1 MEQWDDFPELEEIRR
16 LAGMGE
22 LPAEE
27 DEPLQGLSDMME
39 LEPDG
44 QSQEEFT
51 QEAPVGTLPDPENS
65 GRKSLPELK
74 SAKPRRQQ
82 KKPMGKGK
90 KEIALLSVIL
100 CLLVGMICLVLCLK
114 FYVIAGGRL
123 YPRGK
128 AELDLRD
135 RSISGEVCDKLTEAL
150 PDTKLLWNV
159 PFQGKLL
166 SSNLTE
172 LTVTELSAEDAQTLL
187 YFRELKV
194 LNAENCTDYDNLL
207 SFRLRNPDCRVRY
220 RVTVGGSTY
229 DSDAKMLV
237 VSEFTEADVE
247 KIAYLP
253 DLEIV
258 DGTNC
263 PDAGNLAA
271 LQAAYPGLSVRYT
284 VTLGDSELRAD
295 TVEATVSGAESVQL
309 IQGLAGLPNLKTL
322 TLVDPAADGS
332 TLEALRVQYPQ
343 LTLSWYFRVNGKEV
357 GEDAREVDVSGMDFP
372 SLTAAEN
379 MASCFPKL
387 EKFIMS
393 NCTVGGKT
401 IDNDDMADFRERM
414 RSSYKVVWTVQCG
427 RLSVRT
433 DDTTFMPTREHEY
446 YFLDSMAGNLKYCED
461 MICIDIG
468 HHKVKD
474 ISFVRYMP
482 HLKYLILTDTAVQ
495 DISPVAELKEL
506 IFLEL
511 TFGIVRDYTP
521 LLQCTALEDL
531 NMDKLD
537 YYADPTPIYQ
547 MTWLKTLF
555 WHRCNTQVQQ
565 KLAEAL
571 PNTHLDFTGTTTNSV
586 HTGWRNLQNYYDMR
600 DLLGMPYMN

>member
-1 MEQWDDFPELEEIRR
+1 MNEIKDFPELEELRQ
-16 LAGMGE
+16 LSG
-22 LPAEE
+22 LEE
-27 DEPLQGLSDMME
+27 DIPFDDEFSLDGLSLDDYE
-39 LEPDG
+39 ETRLEDLPRKR
-44 QSQEEFT
+44 ER
-51 QEAPVGTLPDPENS
+51 TLPRS
-65 GRKSLPELK
+65 GTGRK
-74 SAKPRRQQ
+74 
-82 KKPMGKGK
+82 K
-90 KEIALLSVIL
+90 KERTAKKTGGNGKIVALLGGIL
-100 CLLVGMICLVLCLK
+100 GLLLALIFLVVCLK
-114 FYVIAGGRL
+114 FCVLAGGRL
-123 YPRGK
+123 YPRGR
-128 AELDLRD
+128 AELDLRE
-135 RSISGEVCDKLTEAL
+135 RRISAGTYDKLQKAL
-150 PDTKLLWNV
+150 PDTDILWNV

-166 SSNLTE
+166 PSNITE
-172 LTVTELSAEDAQTLL
+172 LTVTALTAEDARTLL
-187 YFRELKV
+187 YFKSLQV
-194 LNAENCTDYDNLL
+194 LNAEGCTDYGNLL
-207 SFRLRNPDCRVRY
+207 TYRLQSPGCRVRY

-229 DSDAKMLV
+229 DSDAKMLMV
-237 VSEFTEADVE
+237 TEFTEDDAA

-258 DGTNC
+258 DGSGCT
-263 PDAGNLAA
+263 DYGNLAA
-271 LQAAYPGLSVRYT
+271 LQAAYPGLSVRYA
-284 VTLGDSELRAD
+284 VTLGDSELEAD
-295 TVEATVSGAESVQL
+295 TVEATVTGAESGQL
-309 IQGLAGLPNLKTL
+309 IQALAGLPNLKDL
-322 TLVDPAADGS
+322 TLIDPAADGS
-332 TLEALRVQYPQ
+332 TLQALRLQYPD
-343 LTLSWYFRVNGKEV
+343 LTLSWYFRVNGREI
-357 GEDAREVDVSGMDFP
+357 GEDAVEVDVSGMDFS
-372 SLTAAEN
+372 SLAAAEN

-393 NCTVGGKT
+393 SCTVGGKAIGNET
-401 IDNDDMADFRERM
+401 MADFRERM

-433 DDTTFMPTREHEY
+433 DATTFMPTREHEY
-446 YFLDSMAGNLKYCED
+446 YFLDSMAPNLKYCED

-571 PNTHLDFTGTTTNSV
+571 PNTHLDFTGTTTNPI

>member
-1 MEQWDDFPELEEIRR
+1 MNEIKDFPELEELRQ
-16 LAGMGE
+16 LSG
-22 LPAEE
+22 LEE
-27 DEPLQGLSDMME
+27 DIPFDDDFSLDGLSLDDYE
-39 LEPDG
+39 ETRLEDLPRKRER
-44 QSQEEFT
+44 SL
-51 QEAPVGTLPDPENS
+51 PRSGT
-65 GRKSLPELK
+65 GRK
-74 SAKPRRQQ
+74 
-82 KKPMGKGK
+82 K
-90 KEIALLSVIL
+90 KERTAKKTGGNGKIVALLGGIL
-100 CLLVGMICLVLCLK
+100 GLLLALIFLVVCLK
-114 FYVIAGGRL
+114 FCVLAGGRL
-123 YPRGK
+123 YPRGR
-128 AELDLRD
+128 AELDLRE
-135 RSISGEVCDKLTEAL
+135 RRISAGTYDKLQNAL
-150 PDTKLLWNV
+150 PDTDILWNV

-166 SSNLTE
+166 PSNITE
-172 LTVTELSAEDAQTLL
+172 LTVTALTAEDARTLL
-187 YFRELKV
+187 YFKSLQV
-194 LNAENCTDYDNLL
+194 LNAEGCTDYENLL
-207 SFRLRNPDCRVRY
+207 TYRLQSPGCRVRY

-229 DSDAKMLV
+229 DSDAKMLMV
-237 VSEFTEADVE
+237 TEFTEDDAA

-258 DGTNC
+258 DGSGCT
-263 PDAGNLAA
+263 DYGNLAA
-271 LQAAYPGLSVRYT
+271 LQAAYPGLSVRYA
-284 VTLGDSELRAD
+284 VTLGDSELEAD
-295 TVEATVSGAESVQL
+295 TVEATVTGAESGQL
-309 IQGLAGLPNLKTL
+309 IQALAGLPNLKNL
-322 TLVDPAADGS
+322 TLIDPAADGS
-332 TLEALRVQYPQ
+332 TLQALRLQYPD
-343 LTLSWYFRVNGKEV
+343 LTLSWYFRVNGREI
-357 GEDAREVDVSGMDFP
+357 GEDAVEVDVSGMDFS
-372 SLTAAEN
+372 SLAAAEN

-393 NCTVGGKT
+393 SCTVGGKAIGNET
-401 IDNDDMADFRERM
+401 MADFRERM
-414 RSSYKVVWTVQCG
+414 RDSYKVVWTVRCG
-427 RLSVRT
+427 KLSVRT
-433 DDTTFMPTREHEY
+433 DATTFMPTREHEY
-446 YFLDSMAGNLKYCED
+446 YFLDSMAPNLKYCED

-571 PNTHLDFTGTTTNSV
+571 PNTHLDFTGTTTNPI

>member
-1 MEQWDDFPELEEIRR
+1 MNEIKDFPELEELRQ
-16 LAGMGE
+16 LSG
-22 LPAEE
+22 LEE
-27 DEPLQGLSDMME
+27 DIPFDDEFSLDGLSLDDYE
-39 LEPDG
+39 ETRLEDLPRKR
-44 QSQEEFT
+44 ER
-51 QEAPVGTLPDPENS
+51 TLPRS
-65 GRKSLPELK
+65 GTGRK
-74 SAKPRRQQ
+74 
-82 KKPMGKGK
+82 K
-90 KEIALLSVIL
+90 KERTAKKTGGNGKIVALLGGIL
-100 CLLVGMICLVLCLK
+100 GLLLALIFLVVCLK
-114 FYVIAGGRL
+114 FCVLAGGCL
-123 YPRGK
+123 YPRGR
-128 AELDLRD
+128 AELDLRE
-135 RSISGEVCDKLTEAL
+135 RRISAGTYDKLQKAL
-150 PDTKLLWNV
+150 PDTDILWNV

-166 SSNLTE
+166 PSNITE
-172 LTVTELSAEDAQTLL
+172 LTVTALTAEDARTLL
-187 YFRELKV
+187 YFKSLQV
-194 LNAENCTDYDNLL
+194 LNAEGCTDYENLL
-207 SFRLRNPDCRVRY
+207 TYRLQSPGCRVRY

-229 DSDAKMLV
+229 DSDAKMLMV
-237 VSEFTEADVE
+237 TEFTEDDAA

-258 DGTNC
+258 DGSGCT
-263 PDAGNLAA
+263 DYGNLAA
-271 LQAAYPGLSVRYT
+271 LQAAYPGLSVRYA
-284 VTLGDSELRAD
+284 VTLGDSKLEAD
-295 TVEATVSGAESVQL
+295 TVEATVTGAESGQL
-309 IQGLAGLPNLKTL
+309 IQALAGLPNLKNL
-322 TLVDPAADGS
+322 TLIDPAADGS
-332 TLEALRVQYPQ
+332 TLQALRLQYPD
-343 LTLSWYFRVNGKEV
+343 LTLSWYFRVNGREI
-357 GEDAREVDVSGMDFP
+357 GEDAVEVDVSGMDFS
-372 SLTAAEN
+372 SLAAAEN

-393 NCTVGGKT
+393 GCTVGGKAIGNET
-401 IDNDDMADFRERM
+401 MADFRERM
-414 RSSYKVVWTVQCG
+414 RDSYKVVWTVQCG
-427 RLSVRT
+427 KLSVRT
-433 DDTTFMPTREHEY
+433 DATTFMPTREHEY
-446 YFLDSMAGNLKYCED
+446 YFLDSMALNLKYCED

-571 PNTHLDFTGTTTNSV
+571 PNTHLDFTGTTTNPI

>member
-1 MEQWDDFPELEEIRR
+1 MNEIKDFPELEELRQ
-16 LAGMGE
+16 LSG
-22 LPAEE
+22 LEE
-27 DEPLQGLSDMME
+27 DIPFDDEFSLDGLSLDDYE
-39 LEPDG
+39 ETRLEDLPRKR
-44 QSQEEFT
+44 ER
-51 QEAPVGTLPDPENS
+51 TLPRS
-65 GRKSLPELK
+65 GTGRK
-74 SAKPRRQQ
+74 
-82 KKPMGKGK
+82 K
-90 KEIALLSVIL
+90 KERTAKKTGGNGKIVALLGGIL
-100 CLLVGMICLVLCLK
+100 GLLLALIFLVVCLK
-114 FYVIAGGRL
+114 FCVLAGGRL
-123 YPRGK
+123 YPRGR
-128 AELDLRD
+128 AELDLRE
-135 RSISGEVCDKLTEAL
+135 RRISAGTYDKLQKAL
-150 PDTKLLWNV
+150 PNTDILWNV

-166 SSNLTE
+166 PSNITE
-172 LTVTELSAEDAQTLL
+172 LTVTALTAEDARTLL
-187 YFRELKV
+187 YFKSLQV
-194 LNAENCTDYDNLL
+194 LNAEGCTDYENLL
-207 SFRLRNPDCRVRY
+207 TYRLQSPGCRVRY

-229 DSDAKMLV
+229 DSDAKMLMV
-237 VSEFTEADVE
+237 TEFTEDDAA

-258 DGTNC
+258 DGSGCT
-263 PDAGNLAA
+263 DYGNLAA
-271 LQAAYPGLSVRYT
+271 LQAAYPGLSVRYA
-284 VTLGDSELRAD
+284 VTLGDSELEAD
-295 TVEATVSGAESVQL
+295 TVEATVTGAESGQL
-309 IQGLAGLPNLKTL
+309 IQALAGLPNLKNL
-322 TLVDPAADGS
+322 TLIDPAADGS
-332 TLEALRVQYPQ
+332 TLQALRLQYPD
-343 LTLSWYFRVNGKEV
+343 LTLSWYFRVNGREI
-357 GEDAREVDVSGMDFP
+357 GEDAVEVDVSGMDFS
-372 SLTAAEN
+372 SLAAAEN

-393 NCTVGGKT
+393 SCTVGGKAIGNET
-401 IDNDDMADFRERM
+401 MADFRERM
-414 RSSYKVVWTVQCG
+414 RSSYKVVWTVRCG

-433 DDTTFMPTREHEY
+433 DATTFMPTREHEY
-446 YFLDSMAGNLKYCED
+446 YFLDSMAPNLKYCED

-571 PNTHLDFTGTTTNSV
+571 PNTHLDFTGTTTNPI

>member
-1 MEQWDDFPELEEIRR
+1 MNEIKDFPELEELRQ
-16 LAGMGE
+16 LSG
-22 LPAEE
+22 LEE
-27 DEPLQGLSDMME
+27 DIPFDDEFSLDGLSLDDYE
-39 LEPDG
+39 ETRLEDLPR
-44 QSQEEFT
+44 S
-51 QEAPVGTLPDPENS
+51 GT
-65 GRKSLPELK
+65 GRKKKERTP
-74 SAKPRRQQ
+74 
-82 KKPMGKGK
+82 KKPGGNGK
-90 KEIALLSVIL
+90 IVALLGGIL
-100 CLLVGMICLVLCLK
+100 GLLLALIFLVVCLK
-114 FYVIAGGRL
+114 FCVLVGGRL
-123 YPRGK
+123 YPRGR
-128 AELDLRD
+128 AELDLRE
-135 RSISGEVCDKLTEAL
+135 RGISAGTYDKLQKAL
-150 PDTKLLWNV
+150 PDTDILWNV

-166 SSNLTE
+166 PSNITE
-172 LTVTELSAEDAQTLL
+172 LTVTALTAEDARTLL
-187 YFRELKV
+187 YFKSLQV
-194 LNAENCTDYDNLL
+194 LNAEGCTDYGNLL
-207 SFRLRNPDCRVRY
+207 TYRLQSPGCRVRY

-229 DSDAKMLV
+229 DSDAKMLMV
-237 VSEFTEADVE
+237 TEFTEDDAA

-258 DGTNC
+258 DGSGCT
-263 PDAGNLAA
+263 DYGNLAA
-271 LQAAYPGLSVRYT
+271 LQAAYPGLSVRYA
-284 VTLGDSELRAD
+284 VTLGDSELEAD
-295 TVEATVSGAESVQL
+295 TVEAAVTGAESGQL
-309 IQGLAGLPNLKTL
+309 IQALAGLPNLKNL
-322 TLVDPAADGS
+322 TLIDPAADGS
-332 TLEALRVQYPQ
+332 TLQALRLQYPD
-343 LTLSWYFRVNGKEV
+343 LTLSWYFRVNGREI
-357 GEDAREVDVSGMDFP
+357 GEDAVEVDVSGMDFS
-372 SLTAAEN
+372 SLAAAEN

-393 NCTVGGKT
+393 SCTVGGKAIGNET
-401 IDNDDMADFRERM
+401 MADFRERM

-433 DDTTFMPTREHEY
+433 DATTFMPTREHEY
-446 YFLDSMAGNLKYCED
+446 YFLDSMAPNLKYCED

-571 PNTHLDFTGTTTNSV
+571 PNTHLDFTGTTTNPI

>member
-1 MEQWDDFPELEEIRR
+1 MNEIKDFPELEELRQ
-16 LAGMGE
+16 LSG
-22 LPAEE
+22 LEE
-27 DEPLQGLSDMME
+27 DIPFDDEFSLDGLSLDDYE
-39 LEPDG
+39 ETRLEDLPRKR
-44 QSQEEFT
+44 ER
-51 QEAPVGTLPDPENS
+51 TLPRS
-65 GRKSLPELK
+65 GTGRK
-74 SAKPRRQQ
+74 
-82 KKPMGKGK
+82 K
-90 KEIALLSVIL
+90 KERTAKKTGGNGKIVALLGGIL
-100 CLLVGMICLVLCLK
+100 GLLLALIFLVVCLK
-114 FYVIAGGRL
+114 FCVLAGGRL
-123 YPRGK
+123 YPRGR
-128 AELDLRD
+128 AELDLRE
-135 RSISGEVCDKLTEAL
+135 RRISAGTYDKLQKAL
-150 PDTKLLWNV
+150 PDTDILWNV

-166 SSNLTE
+166 PSNITE
-172 LTVTELSAEDAQTLL
+172 LTVTALTAEDARTLL
-187 YFRELKV
+187 YFKSLQV
-194 LNAENCTDYDNLL
+194 LNAEGCTDYENLL
-207 SFRLRNPDCRVRY
+207 TYRLQSPGCRVRY

-229 DSDAKMLV
+229 DSDAKMLMV
-237 VSEFTEADVE
+237 TEFTEDDAA

-258 DGTNC
+258 DGSGCT
-263 PDAGNLAA
+263 DYGNLAA
-271 LQAAYPGLSVRYT
+271 LQAAYPGLSVRYA
-284 VTLGDSELRAD
+284 VTLGDSELEAD
-295 TVEATVSGAESVQL
+295 TVEATVTGAESGQL
-309 IQGLAGLPNLKTL
+309 IQALAGLPNLKNL
-322 TLVDPAADGS
+322 TLIDPAADGS
-332 TLEALRVQYPQ
+332 TLQALRLQYPD
-343 LTLSWYFRVNGKEV
+343 LTLSWYFRVNGREI
-357 GEDAREVDVSGMDFP
+357 GEDAVEVDVSGMDFS
-372 SLTAAEN
+372 SLDAAEN

-393 NCTVGGKT
+393 SCTVGGKAIGNET
-401 IDNDDMADFRERM
+401 MADFRERM
-414 RSSYKVVWTVQCG
+414 RDSYKVVWTVRCG
-427 RLSVRT
+427 KLSVRT
-433 DDTTFMPTREHEY
+433 DATTFMPTREHEY
-446 YFLDSMAGNLKYCED
+446 YFLDSMAPNLKYCED

-547 MTWLKTLF
+547 MTWIKTLF

-571 PNTHLDFTGTTTNSV
+571 PNTHLDFTGTTTNPI

>member
-1 MEQWDDFPELEEIRR
+1 MNEIKDFPELEELRQ
-16 LAGMGE
+16 LSG
-22 LPAEE
+22 LEE
-27 DEPLQGLSDMME
+27 DIPFDDEFSLDGLSLDDYE
-39 LEPDG
+39 ETRLEDLPRKR
-44 QSQEEFT
+44 ER
-51 QEAPVGTLPDPENS
+51 TLPRS
-65 GRKSLPELK
+65 GTGRK
-74 SAKPRRQQ
+74 
-82 KKPMGKGK
+82 K
-90 KEIALLSVIL
+90 KERTAKKTGGNGKIVALLGGIL
-100 CLLVGMICLVLCLK
+100 GLLLALIFLVVCLK
-114 FYVIAGGRL
+114 FCVLAGGRL
-123 YPRGK
+123 YPRGR
-128 AELDLRD
+128 AELDLRE
-135 RSISGEVCDKLTEAL
+135 RRISAGTYDKLQKAL
-150 PDTKLLWNV
+150 PDTDILWNV

-166 SSNLTE
+166 PSNITE
-172 LTVTELSAEDAQTLL
+172 LTVTALTAEDARTLL
-187 YFRELKV
+187 YFKSLQV
-194 LNAENCTDYDNLL
+194 LNAEGCTDYENLL
-207 SFRLRNPDCRVRY
+207 TYRLQSPGCRVRY

-229 DSDAKMLV
+229 DSDAKMLMV
-237 VSEFTEADVE
+237 TEFTEDDAA

-258 DGTNC
+258 DGSGCT
-263 PDAGNLAA
+263 DYGNLAA
-271 LQAAYPGLSVRYT
+271 LQAAYPGLSVRYA
-284 VTLGDSELRAD
+284 VTLGDSELEAD
-295 TVEATVSGAESVQL
+295 TVEATVTGAESGQL
-309 IQGLAGLPNLKTL
+309 IQALAGLPNLKNL
-322 TLVDPAADGS
+322 TLIDPAADGS
-332 TLEALRVQYPQ
+332 TLQALRLQYPD
-343 LTLSWYFRVNGKEV
+343 LTLSWYFRVNGREI
-357 GEDAREVDVSGMDFP
+357 GEDAVEVDVSGMDFS
-372 SLTAAEN
+372 SLAAAEN

-393 NCTVGGKT
+393 SCTVGGKAIGNET
-401 IDNDDMADFRERM
+401 MADFRERM
-414 RSSYKVVWTVQCG
+414 RDSYKVVWTVRCG
-427 RLSVRT
+427 KLSVRT
-433 DDTTFMPTREHEY
+433 DATTFMPTREHEY
-446 YFLDSMAGNLKYCED
+446 YFLDSMAPNLKYCED

-571 PNTHLDFTGTTTNSV
+571 PNTHLDFTGTTTNPI

>member
-1 MEQWDDFPELEEIRR
+1 MNEIKDFPELEELRQ
-16 LAGMGE
+16 LSG
-22 LPAEE
+22 LDE
-27 DEPLQGLSDMME
+27 DIPFDDEFSLDGLSLDDYE
-39 LEPDG
+39 ETRLEDLPRKR
-44 QSQEEFT
+44 ER
-51 QEAPVGTLPDPENS
+51 TLPRS
-65 GRKSLPELK
+65 GTGRK
-74 SAKPRRQQ
+74 
-82 KKPMGKGK
+82 K
-90 KEIALLSVIL
+90 KERTAKKTGGNGKIVALLGGIL
-100 CLLVGMICLVLCLK
+100 GLLLALIFLVVCLK
-114 FYVIAGGRL
+114 FCVLAGGRL
-123 YPRGK
+123 YPRGR
-128 AELDLRD
+128 AELDLRE
-135 RSISGEVCDKLTEAL
+135 RSISVGTYDKLQKAL
-150 PDTKLLWNV
+150 PDTDILWNV

-166 SSNLTE
+166 PSNITE
-172 LTVTELSAEDAQTLL
+172 LTVTALTAEDARTLL
-187 YFRELKV
+187 YFKSLQV
-194 LNAENCTDYDNLL
+194 LNAEGCTDYENLL
-207 SFRLRNPDCRVRY
+207 TYRLQSPGCRVRY

-229 DSDAKMLV
+229 DSDAKMLMV
-237 VSEFTEADVE
+237 TEFTEDDAA

-258 DGTNC
+258 DGSGCT
-263 PDAGNLAA
+263 DYGNLAA
-271 LQAAYPGLSVRYT
+271 LQAAYPGLSVRYA
-284 VTLGDSELRAD
+284 VTLGDSKLEAD
-295 TVEATVSGAESVQL
+295 TVEATVTGAESGQL
-309 IQGLAGLPNLKTL
+309 IQALAGLPNLKNL
-322 TLVDPAADGS
+322 TLIDPAADGS
-332 TLEALRVQYPQ
+332 TLQALRLQYPD
-343 LTLSWYFRVNGKEV
+343 LTLSWYFRVNGREI
-357 GEDAREVDVSGMDFP
+357 GEDAVEVDVSGMDFS
-372 SLTAAEN
+372 SLAAAEN

-393 NCTVGGKT
+393 SCTVGGKAIGNET
-401 IDNDDMADFRERM
+401 MADFRERM

-433 DDTTFMPTREHEY
+433 DATTFMPTREHEY
-446 YFLDSMAGNLKYCED
+446 YFLDSMAPNLKYCED

-571 PNTHLDFTGTTTNSV
+571 PNTHLDFTGTTTNPI

>member
-1 MEQWDDFPELEEIRR
+1 MNEIKDFPELEELRQ
-16 LAGMGE
+16 LSG
-22 LPAEE
+22 LEE
-27 DEPLQGLSDMME
+27 DIPFDDEFSLDGLSLDDYE
-39 LEPDG
+39 ETRLEDLPRKR
-44 QSQEEFT
+44 ER
-51 QEAPVGTLPDPENS
+51 TLPRS
-65 GRKSLPELK
+65 GTGRK
-74 SAKPRRQQ
+74 
-82 KKPMGKGK
+82 K
-90 KEIALLSVIL
+90 KERTAKKTGGNGKIVALLGGIL
-100 CLLVGMICLVLCLK
+100 GLLLALIFLVVCLK
-114 FYVIAGGRL
+114 FCVLAGGRL
-123 YPRGK
+123 YPRGR
-128 AELDLRD
+128 AELDLRE
-135 RSISGEVCDKLTEAL
+135 RRISAGTYDKLQKAL
-150 PDTKLLWNV
+150 PDTDILWNV

-166 SSNLTE
+166 PSNITE
-172 LTVTELSAEDAQTLL
+172 LTVTALTAEDARTLL
-187 YFRELKV
+187 YFKSLQV
-194 LNAENCTDYDNLL
+194 LNAEGCADYENLL
-207 SFRLRNPDCRVRY
+207 TYRLQSPGCRVRY

-229 DSDAKMLV
+229 DSDAKMLMV
-237 VSEFTEADVE
+237 TEFTEDDAA

-258 DGTNC
+258 DGSGCT
-263 PDAGNLAA
+263 DYGNLAA
-271 LQAAYPGLSVRYT
+271 LQAAYPGLSVRYA
-284 VTLGDSELRAD
+284 VTLGDSELEAD
-295 TVEATVSGAESVQL
+295 TVEATVTGAESGQL
-309 IQGLAGLPNLKTL
+309 IQALAGLPNLKNL
-322 TLVDPAADGS
+322 TLIDPAADGS
-332 TLEALRVQYPQ
+332 TLQALRLQYPD
-343 LTLSWYFRVNGKEV
+343 LTLSWYFRVNGREI
-357 GEDAREVDVSGMDFP
+357 GEDAVEVDVSGMDFS
-372 SLTAAEN
+372 SLAAAEN

-393 NCTVGGKT
+393 SCTVGGKAIGNET
-401 IDNDDMADFRERM
+401 MADFRERM

-433 DDTTFMPTREHEY
+433 DATTFMPTREHEY
-446 YFLDSMAGNLKYCED
+446 YFLDSMAPNLKYCED

-571 PNTHLDFTGTTTNSV
+571 PNTHLDFTGTTTNPI

>member
-1 MEQWDDFPELEEIRR
+1 MNEIKDFPELEELRQ
-16 LAGMGE
+16 LSG
-22 LPAEE
+22 LEE
-27 DEPLQGLSDMME
+27 DIPFDDEFSLDGLSLDDYE
-39 LEPDG
+39 ETRLEDLPRKR
-44 QSQEEFT
+44 ER
-51 QEAPVGTLPDPENS
+51 TLPRS
-65 GRKSLPELK
+65 GTGRK
-74 SAKPRRQQ
+74 
-82 KKPMGKGK
+82 K
-90 KEIALLSVIL
+90 KERTAKKTGGNGKIVALLGGIL
-100 CLLVGMICLVLCLK
+100 GLLLALIFLVVCLK
-114 FYVIAGGRL
+114 FCVLAGGRL
-123 YPRGK
+123 YPRGR
-128 AELDLRD
+128 AELDLRE
-135 RSISGEVCDKLTEAL
+135 RRISAGTYDKLQNAL
-150 PDTKLLWNV
+150 PDTDILWNV

-166 SSNLTE
+166 PSNITE
-172 LTVTELSAEDAQTLL
+172 LTVTALTAEDARTLL
-187 YFRELKV
+187 YFKSLQV
-194 LNAENCTDYDNLL
+194 LNAEGCTDYENLL
-207 SFRLRNPDCRVRY
+207 TYRLQSPGCRVRY

-229 DSDAKMLV
+229 DSDAKMLMV
-237 VSEFTEADVE
+237 TEFTKDDAA

-258 DGTNC
+258 DGSGCT
-263 PDAGNLAA
+263 DYGNLAA
-271 LQAAYPGLSVRYT
+271 LQAAYPGLSVRYA
-284 VTLGDSELRAD
+284 VTLGDSELEAD
-295 TVEATVSGAESVQL
+295 TVEATVTGAESGQL
-309 IQGLAGLPNLKTL
+309 IQALAGLPNLKNL
-322 TLVDPAADGS
+322 TLIDPAADGS
-332 TLEALRVQYPQ
+332 TLQALRLQYPD
-343 LTLSWYFRVNGKEV
+343 LTLSWYFRVNGREI
-357 GEDAREVDVSGMDFP
+357 GEDAVEVDVSGMDFS
-372 SLTAAEN
+372 SLAAAEN

-393 NCTVGGKT
+393 SCTVGGKAIGNET
-401 IDNDDMADFRERM
+401 MADFRERM

-433 DDTTFMPTREHEY
+433 DATTFMPTREHEY
-446 YFLDSMAGNLKYCED
+446 YFLDSMAPNLKYCED

-571 PNTHLDFTGTTTNSV
+571 PNTHLDFTGTTTNPI

>member
-1 MEQWDDFPELEEIRR
+1 MNEIKDFPELEELRQ
-16 LAGMGE
+16 LSG
-22 LPAEE
+22 LEE
-27 DEPLQGLSDMME
+27 DIPFDDEFSLDGLSLDDYE
-39 LEPDG
+39 ETRLEDLPRKR
-44 QSQEEFT
+44 ER
-51 QEAPVGTLPDPENS
+51 TLPRS
-65 GRKSLPELK
+65 GTGRK
-74 SAKPRRQQ
+74 
-82 KKPMGKGK
+82 K
-90 KEIALLSVIL
+90 KERTAKKTGGNGKIVALLGGIL
-100 CLLVGMICLVLCLK
+100 GLLLALIFLVVCLK
-114 FYVIAGGRL
+114 FCVLAGGRL
-123 YPRGK
+123 YPRGR
-128 AELDLRD
+128 AELDLRE
-135 RSISGEVCDKLTEAL
+135 RRISAGTCDKLQKAL
-150 PDTKLLWNV
+150 PDTDILWNV

-166 SSNLTE
+166 PSNITE
-172 LTVTELSAEDAQTLL
+172 LTVTALTAEDARTLL
-187 YFRELKV
+187 YFKSLQV
-194 LNAENCTDYDNLL
+194 LNAEGCTDYENLL
-207 SFRLRNPDCRVRY
+207 TYRLQSPGCRVRY

-229 DSDAKMLV
+229 DSDAKMLMV
-237 VSEFTEADVE
+237 TEFTEDDAA

-258 DGTNC
+258 DGSGCT
-263 PDAGNLAA
+263 DYGNLAA
-271 LQAAYPGLSVRYT
+271 LQAAYPGLSVRYA
-284 VTLGDSELRAD
+284 VTLGDSELEAD
-295 TVEATVSGAESVQL
+295 TVEATVTGAESGQL
-309 IQGLAGLPNLKTL
+309 IQALAGLPNLKNL
-322 TLVDPAADGS
+322 TLIDPAADGS
-332 TLEALRVQYPQ
+332 TLQALRLQYPD
-343 LTLSWYFRVNGKEV
+343 LTLSWYFRVNGREI
-357 GEDAREVDVSGMDFP
+357 GEDAVEVDVSGMDFS
-372 SLTAAEN
+372 SLAAAEN

-393 NCTVGGKT
+393 SCTVGGKAIGNET
-401 IDNDDMADFRERM
+401 MADFRERM

-433 DDTTFMPTREHEY
+433 DATTFMPTREHEY
-446 YFLDSMAGNLKYCED
+446 YFLDSMAPNLKYCED

-571 PNTHLDFTGTTTNSV
+571 PNTHLDFTGTTTNPI

>member
-1 MEQWDDFPELEEIRR
+1 MNEIKDFPELEELRQ
-16 LAGMGE
+16 LSG
-22 LPAEE
+22 LEE
-27 DEPLQGLSDMME
+27 DIPFDDEFSLDGLSLDDYE
-39 LEPDG
+39 ETRLEDLPRKR
-44 QSQEEFT
+44 ER
-51 QEAPVGTLPDPENS
+51 TLPRS
-65 GRKSLPELK
+65 GTGRK
-74 SAKPRRQQ
+74 
-82 KKPMGKGK
+82 K
-90 KEIALLSVIL
+90 KERTAKKTGGNGKIVALLGGIL
-100 CLLVGMICLVLCLK
+100 GLLLALIFLVVCLK
-114 FYVIAGGRL
+114 FCVLAGGRL
-123 YPRGK
+123 YPRGR
-128 AELDLRD
+128 AELDLRE
-135 RSISGEVCDKLTEAL
+135 RRISAGTYDKLQKAL
-150 PDTKLLWNV
+150 PDTDILWNV

-166 SSNLTE
+166 PSNITE
-172 LTVTELSAEDAQTLL
+172 LTVTALTAEDARTLL
-187 YFRELKV
+187 YFKSLQV
-194 LNAENCTDYDNLL
+194 LNAEGCTDYENLL
-207 SFRLRNPDCRVRY
+207 TYRLQSPGCRVRY

-229 DSDAKMLV
+229 DSDAKMLMV
-237 VSEFTEADVE
+237 TEFTEDDAA

-258 DGTNC
+258 DGSGCT
-263 PDAGNLAA
+263 DYGNLAA
-271 LQAAYPGLSVRYT
+271 LQAAYPGLSVRYA
-284 VTLGDSELRAD
+284 VTLGDSKLEAD
-295 TVEATVSGAESVQL
+295 TVEATVTGAESGQL
-309 IQGLAGLPNLKTL
+309 IQALAGLPNLKNL
-322 TLVDPAADGS
+322 TLIDPAADGS
-332 TLEALRVQYPQ
+332 TLQALRLQYPD
-343 LTLSWYFRVNGKEV
+343 LTLSWYFRVNGREI
-357 GEDAREVDVSGMDFP
+357 GEDAVEVDVSGMDFS
-372 SLTAAEN
+372 SLAAAEN

-393 NCTVGGKT
+393 SCTVGGKAIGNET
-401 IDNDDMADFRERM
+401 MADFRERM

-433 DDTTFMPTREHEY
+433 DATTFMPTREHEY
-446 YFLDSMAGNLKYCED
+446 YFLDSMAPNLKYCED

-571 PNTHLDFTGTTTNSV
+571 PNTHLDFTGTTTNPI

>member
-1 MEQWDDFPELEEIRR
+1 MNEIKDFPELEELRQ
-16 LAGMGE
+16 LSG
-22 LPAEE
+22 LEE
-27 DEPLQGLSDMME
+27 DIPFDDEFSLDGLSLDDYE
-39 LEPDG
+39 ETRLEDLPRKR
-44 QSQEEFT
+44 ER
-51 QEAPVGTLPDPENS
+51 TLPRS
-65 GRKSLPELK
+65 GTGRK
-74 SAKPRRQQ
+74 
-82 KKPMGKGK
+82 K
-90 KEIALLSVIL
+90 KERTAKKTGGNGKIVALLGGIL
-100 CLLVGMICLVLCLK
+100 GLLLALIFLVVCLK
-114 FYVIAGGRL
+114 FCVLAGGRL
-123 YPRGK
+123 YPRGR
-128 AELDLRD
+128 AELDLRE
-135 RSISGEVCDKLTEAL
+135 RSISAGTYDKLQKAL
-150 PDTKLLWNV
+150 PDTDILWNV

-166 SSNLTE
+166 PSNITE
-172 LTVTELSAEDAQTLL
+172 LTVTALTAEDAQTLL
-187 YFRELKV
+187 YFKSLQV
-194 LNAENCTDYDNLL
+194 LNAEGCTDYENLL
-207 SFRLRNPDCRVRY
+207 TYRLQSPGCRVRY

-229 DSDAKMLV
+229 DSDAKMLMV
-237 VSEFTEADVE
+237 TEFTEDDAA

-258 DGTNC
+258 DGSGCT
-263 PDAGNLAA
+263 DYGNLAA
-271 LQAAYPGLSVRYT
+271 LQAAYPGLSVRYA
-284 VTLGDSELRAD
+284 VTLGDSELEAD
-295 TVEATVSGAESVQL
+295 TVEATVTGAESGQL
-309 IQGLAGLPNLKTL
+309 IQALAGLPNLKNL
-322 TLVDPAADGS
+322 TLIDPAADGS
-332 TLEALRVQYPQ
+332 TLQALRLQYPD
-343 LTLSWYFRVNGKEV
+343 LTLSWYFRVNGREI
-357 GEDAREVDVSGMDFP
+357 GEDAVEVDVSGMDFS
-372 SLTAAEN
+372 SLAAAEN

-393 NCTVGGKT
+393 SCTVGGKAIGNET
-401 IDNDDMADFRERM
+401 MADFRERM

-433 DDTTFMPTREHEY
+433 DATTFMPTREHEY
-446 YFLDSMAGNLKYCED
+446 YFLDSMAPNLKYCED

-571 PNTHLDFTGTTTNSV
+571 PNTHLDFTGTTTNPI

>member
-1 MEQWDDFPELEEIRR
+1 MNEIKDFPELEELRQ
-16 LAGMGE
+16 LSG
-22 LPAEE
+22 LEE
-27 DEPLQGLSDMME
+27 DIPFDDEFSLDGLSLDDYE
-39 LEPDG
+39 ETRLEDLPRKR
-44 QSQEEFT
+44 ER
-51 QEAPVGTLPDPENS
+51 TLPRS
-65 GRKSLPELK
+65 GTGRK
-74 SAKPRRQQ
+74 
-82 KKPMGKGK
+82 K
-90 KEIALLSVIL
+90 KERTPKKTGGNGKIVALLGGIL
-100 CLLVGMICLVLCLK
+100 GLLLALIFLVVCLK
-114 FYVIAGGRL
+114 FCVLVGGRL
-123 YPRGK
+123 YPRGR
-128 AELDLRD
+128 AELDLRE
-135 RSISGEVCDKLTEAL
+135 RRISAGTYDKLQKAL
-150 PDTKLLWNV
+150 PDTDILWNV

-166 SSNLTE
+166 PSNITE
-172 LTVTELSAEDAQTLL
+172 LTVTALTAEDARTLL
-187 YFRELKV
+187 YFKSLQV
-194 LNAENCTDYDNLL
+194 LNAEGCTDYENLL
-207 SFRLRNPDCRVRY
+207 TYRLQSPGCRVRY

-229 DSDAKMLV
+229 DSDAKMLMV
-237 VSEFTEADVE
+237 TEFTEDDAA

-258 DGTNC
+258 DGSGCT
-263 PDAGNLAA
+263 DYGNLAA
-271 LQAAYPGLSVRYT
+271 LQAAYPGLSVRYA
-284 VTLGDSELRAD
+284 VTLGDSELEAD
-295 TVEATVSGAESVQL
+295 TVEAAVTGAESGQL
-309 IQGLAGLPNLKTL
+309 IQALAGLPNLKNL
-322 TLVDPAADGS
+322 TLIDPAADGS
-332 TLEALRVQYPQ
+332 TLQALRLQYPD
-343 LTLSWYFRVNGKEV
+343 LTLSWYFRVNGREI
-357 GEDAREVDVSGMDFP
+357 GEDAVEVDVSGMDFS
-372 SLTAAEN
+372 SLAAAEN

-393 NCTVGGKT
+393 SCTVGGKAIGNET
-401 IDNDDMADFRERM
+401 MADFRERM

-433 DDTTFMPTREHEY
+433 DATTFMPTREHEY
-446 YFLDSMAGNLKYCED
+446 YFLDSMAPNLKYCED

-555 WHRCNTQVQQ
+555 WHRCNAQVQQ

-571 PNTHLDFTGTTTNSV
+571 PNTHLDFTGTTTNPI

>member
-1 MEQWDDFPELEEIRR
+1 MNEIKDFPELEELRQ
-16 LAGMGE
+16 LSG
-22 LPAEE
+22 LDE
-27 DEPLQGLSDMME
+27 DIPFDDDFSLDGLSLDDYE
-39 LEPDG
+39 ETRLEDLPRKR
-44 QSQEEFT
+44 ER
-51 QEAPVGTLPDPENS
+51 TLPRS
-65 GRKSLPELK
+65 GTGRK
-74 SAKPRRQQ
+74 
-82 KKPMGKGK
+82 K
-90 KEIALLSVIL
+90 KERTAKKTGGNGKIVALLGGIL
-100 CLLVGMICLVLCLK
+100 GLLLALIFLVVCLK
-114 FYVIAGGRL
+114 FCVLAGGRL
-123 YPRGK
+123 YPRGR
-128 AELDLRD
+128 AELDLRE
-135 RSISGEVCDKLTEAL
+135 RRISAGTYDKLQKAL
-150 PDTKLLWNV
+150 PDTDILWNV

-166 SSNLTE
+166 PSNITE
-172 LTVTELSAEDAQTLL
+172 LTVTALTAEDARTLL
-187 YFRELKV
+187 YFKSLQV
-194 LNAENCTDYDNLL
+194 LNAEGCTDYENLL
-207 SFRLRNPDCRVRY
+207 TYRLQSPGCRVRY

-229 DSDAKMLV
+229 DSDAKMLMV
-237 VSEFTEADVE
+237 TEFTEDDAA

-258 DGTNC
+258 DGSGCT
-263 PDAGNLAA
+263 DYGNLAA
-271 LQAAYPGLSVRYT
+271 LQAAYPGLSVRYA
-284 VTLGDSELRAD
+284 VTLGDSELEAD
-295 TVEATVSGAESVQL
+295 TVEATVTGAESGQL
-309 IQGLAGLPNLKTL
+309 IQALAGLPNLKNL
-322 TLVDPAADGS
+322 TLIDPAADGS
-332 TLEALRVQYPQ
+332 TLQALRLQYPD
-343 LTLSWYFRVNGKEV
+343 LTLSWYFRVNGREI
-357 GEDAREVDVSGMDFP
+357 GEDAVEVDVSGMDFS
-372 SLTAAEN
+372 SLAAAEN

-393 NCTVGGKT
+393 SCTVGGKAIGNET
-401 IDNDDMADFRERM
+401 MADFRERM
-414 RSSYKVVWTVQCG
+414 RSSYKVVWTVRCG

-433 DDTTFMPTREHEY
+433 DATTFMPTREHEY
-446 YFLDSMAGNLKYCED
+446 YFLDSMAPNLKYCED

-571 PNTHLDFTGTTTNSV
+571 PNTHLDFTGTTTNPI

>member
-1 MEQWDDFPELEEIRR
+1 MNEIKDFPELEELRQ
-16 LAGMGE
+16 LSG
-22 LPAEE
+22 LEE
-27 DEPLQGLSDMME
+27 DIPFDDEFSLDGLSLDDYE
-39 LEPDG
+39 ETRLEDLPRKR
-44 QSQEEFT
+44 ER
-51 QEAPVGTLPDPENS
+51 TLPRS
-65 GRKSLPELK
+65 GTGRK
-74 SAKPRRQQ
+74 
-82 KKPMGKGK
+82 K
-90 KEIALLSVIL
+90 KERTAKKTGGNGKIVALLGGIL
-100 CLLVGMICLVLCLK
+100 GLLLALIFLVVCLK
-114 FYVIAGGRL
+114 FCVLAGGRL
-123 YPRGK
+123 YPRGR
-128 AELDLRD
+128 AELDLRE
-135 RSISGEVCDKLTEAL
+135 RRISAGTYDKLQRAL
-150 PDTKLLWNV
+150 PDTDILWNV

-166 SSNLTE
+166 PSNITE
-172 LTVTELSAEDAQTLL
+172 LTVTALTAEDARTLL
-187 YFRELKV
+187 YFKSLQV
-194 LNAENCTDYDNLL
+194 LNAEGCTDYENLL
-207 SFRLRNPDCRVRY
+207 TYRLQSPGCRVRY

-229 DSDAKMLV
+229 DSDAKMLMV
-237 VSEFTEADVE
+237 TEFTEDDAA

-258 DGTNC
+258 DGSGCT
-263 PDAGNLAA
+263 DYGNLAA
-271 LQAAYPGLSVRYT
+271 LQAAYPGLSVRYA
-284 VTLGDSELRAD
+284 VTLGDSELEAD
-295 TVEATVSGAESVQL
+295 TVEATVTGAESGQL
-309 IQGLAGLPNLKTL
+309 IQALAGLPNLKNL
-322 TLVDPAADGS
+322 TLIDPAADGS
-332 TLEALRVQYPQ
+332 TLQALRLQYPD
-343 LTLSWYFRVNGKEV
+343 LTLSWYFRVNGREI
-357 GEDAREVDVSGMDFP
+357 GEDAVEVDVSGMDFS
-372 SLTAAEN
+372 SLAAAEN

-393 NCTVGGKT
+393 SCTVGGKAIGNET
-401 IDNDDMADFRERM
+401 MADFRERM

-433 DDTTFMPTREHEY
+433 DATTFMPTREHEY
-446 YFLDSMAGNLKYCED
+446 YFLDSMAPNLKYCED

-571 PNTHLDFTGTTTNSV
+571 PNTHLDFTGTTTNPI

>member
-1 MEQWDDFPELEEIRR
+1 MNEIKDFPELEELRQ
-16 LAGMGE
+16 LSG
-22 LPAEE
+22 LEE
-27 DEPLQGLSDMME
+27 DIPFDDEFSLDGLSLDDYE
-39 LEPDG
+39 ETRLEDLPRKR
-44 QSQEEFT
+44 ER
-51 QEAPVGTLPDPENS
+51 TLPRS
-65 GRKSLPELK
+65 GTGRK
-74 SAKPRRQQ
+74 
-82 KKPMGKGK
+82 K
-90 KEIALLSVIL
+90 KERTAKKTGGNGKIVALLGGIL
-100 CLLVGMICLVLCLK
+100 GLLLALIFLVVCLK
-114 FYVIAGGRL
+114 FCVLAGGRL
-123 YPRGK
+123 YPRGR
-128 AELDLRD
+128 AELDLGER
-135 RSISGEVCDKLTEAL
+135 RISAGTYDKLQKAL
-150 PDTKLLWNV
+150 PDTDILWNV

-166 SSNLTE
+166 PSNITE
-172 LTVTELSAEDAQTLL
+172 LTVTALTAEDARTLL
-187 YFRELKV
+187 YFKSLQV
-194 LNAENCTDYDNLL
+194 LNAEGCTDYENLL
-207 SFRLRNPDCRVRY
+207 TYRLQSPGCRVRY

-229 DSDAKMLV
+229 DSDAKMLMV
-237 VSEFTEADVE
+237 TEFTKDDAA

-258 DGTNC
+258 DGSGC
-263 PDAGNLAA
+263 MDYGNLAA
-271 LQAAYPGLSVRYT
+271 LQAAYPGLSVRYA
-284 VTLGDSELRAD
+284 VTLGDSELEAD
-295 TVEATVSGAESVQL
+295 TVEATVTGAESGQL
-309 IQGLAGLPNLKTL
+309 IQALAGLPNLKNL
-322 TLVDPAADGS
+322 TLIDPAADGS
-332 TLEALRVQYPQ
+332 TLQALRLQYPD
-343 LTLSWYFRVNGKEV
+343 LTLSWYFRVNGREI
-357 GEDAREVDVSGMDFP
+357 GEDAVEVDVSGMDFS
-372 SLTAAEN
+372 SLAAAEN

-393 NCTVGGKT
+393 SCTVGGKAIGNET
-401 IDNDDMADFRERM
+401 MADFRERM
-414 RSSYKVVWTVQCG
+414 RDSYKVVWTVQCG

-433 DDTTFMPTREHEY
+433 DATTFMPTREHEY
-446 YFLDSMAGNLKYCED
+446 YFLDSMAPNLKYCED

-571 PNTHLDFTGTTTNSV
+571 PNTHLDFTGTTTNPI

>member
-1 MEQWDDFPELEEIRR
+1 MNEIKDFPELEELRQ
-16 LAGMGE
+16 LSG
-22 LPAEE
+22 LDE
-27 DEPLQGLSDMME
+27 DIPFDDDFSLDGLSLDDYE
-39 LEPDG
+39 ETRLEDLPRKR
-44 QSQEEFT
+44 ER
-51 QEAPVGTLPDPENS
+51 TLPRS
-65 GRKSLPELK
+65 GTGRK
-74 SAKPRRQQ
+74 
-82 KKPMGKGK
+82 K
-90 KEIALLSVIL
+90 KERTAKKTGGNGKIVALLGGIL
-100 CLLVGMICLVLCLK
+100 GLLLALIFLVVCLK
-114 FYVIAGGRL
+114 FCVLAGGRL
-123 YPRGK
+123 YPRGR
-128 AELDLRD
+128 AELDLRE
-135 RSISGEVCDKLTEAL
+135 RRISAGTYDKLQKAL
-150 PDTKLLWNV
+150 PDTDILWNV

-166 SSNLTE
+166 PSNITE
-172 LTVTELSAEDAQTLL
+172 LTVTALTAEDARTLL
-187 YFRELKV
+187 YFKSLQV
-194 LNAENCTDYDNLL
+194 LNAEGCTDYENLL
-207 SFRLRNPDCRVRY
+207 TYRLQSPGCRVRY

-229 DSDAKMLV
+229 DSDAKMLMV
-237 VSEFTEADVE
+237 TEFTKDDAA

-258 DGTNC
+258 DGSGCT
-263 PDAGNLAA
+263 DYGNLAA
-271 LQAAYPGLSVRYT
+271 LQAAYPGLSVRYA
-284 VTLGDSELRAD
+284 VTLGDSELEAD
-295 TVEATVSGAESVQL
+295 TVEATVTGAESGQL
-309 IQGLAGLPNLKTL
+309 IQALAGLPNLKNL
-322 TLVDPAADGS
+322 TLIDPAADGS
-332 TLEALRVQYPQ
+332 TLQALRLQYPD
-343 LTLSWYFRVNGKEV
+343 LTLSWYFRVNGREI
-357 GEDAREVDVSGMDFP
+357 GEDAVEVDVSGMDFS
-372 SLTAAEN
+372 SLAAAEN

-393 NCTVGGKT
+393 SCTVGGKAIGNET
-401 IDNDDMADFRERM
+401 MADFRERM

-433 DDTTFMPTREHEY
+433 DATTFMPTREHEY
-446 YFLDSMAGNLKYCED
+446 YFLDSMAPNLKYCED

-571 PNTHLDFTGTTTNSV
+571 PNTHLDFTGTTTNPI

>member
-1 MEQWDDFPELEEIRR
+1 MNEIKDFPELEELRQ
-16 LAGMGE
+16 LSG
-22 LPAEE
+22 LEE
-27 DEPLQGLSDMME
+27 DIPFDDEFSLDGLSLDDYE
-39 LEPDG
+39 ETRLEDLPRKR
-44 QSQEEFT
+44 ER
-51 QEAPVGTLPDPENS
+51 TLPRS
-65 GRKSLPELK
+65 GTGRK
-74 SAKPRRQQ
+74 
-82 KKPMGKGK
+82 K
-90 KEIALLSVIL
+90 KERTAKKTGGNGKIVALLGGIL
-100 CLLVGMICLVLCLK
+100 GLLLALIFLVVCLK
-114 FYVIAGGRL
+114 FCVLAGGRL
-123 YPRGK
+123 YPRGR
-128 AELDLRD
+128 AELDLRE
-135 RSISGEVCDKLTEAL
+135 RRISAGTYDKLQKAL
-150 PDTKLLWNV
+150 PDTDILWNV

-166 SSNLTE
+166 PSNITE
-172 LTVTELSAEDAQTLL
+172 LTVTALTAEDAQTLL
-187 YFRELKV
+187 YFKSLQV
-194 LNAENCTDYDNLL
+194 LNAEGCTDYENLL
-207 SFRLRNPDCRVRY
+207 TYRLQSPGCRVRY

-229 DSDAKMLV
+229 DSDAKMLMV
-237 VSEFTEADVE
+237 TEFTEDDAA

-258 DGTNC
+258 DGSGCT
-263 PDAGNLAA
+263 DYGNLAA
-271 LQAAYPGLSVRYT
+271 LQAAYPGLSVRYA
-284 VTLGDSELRAD
+284 VTLGDSELEAD
-295 TVEATVSGAESVQL
+295 TVEATVTGAESGQL
-309 IQGLAGLPNLKTL
+309 IQALAGLPNLKNL
-322 TLVDPAADGS
+322 TLIDPAADGS
-332 TLEALRVQYPQ
+332 TLQALRLQYPD
-343 LTLSWYFRVNGKEV
+343 LTLSWYFRVNGREI
-357 GEDAREVDVSGMDFP
+357 GEDAVEVDVSGMDFS
-372 SLTAAEN
+372 SLAAAEN

-393 NCTVGGKT
+393 SCTVGGKAIGNET
-401 IDNDDMADFRERM
+401 MADFRERM

-433 DDTTFMPTREHEY
+433 DATTFMPTREHEY
-446 YFLDSMAGNLKYCED
+446 YFLDSMAPNLKYCED

-571 PNTHLDFTGTTTNSV
+571 PNTHLDFTGTTTNPI

>member
-1 MEQWDDFPELEEIRR
+1 MNEIKDFPELEELRQ
-16 LAGMGE
+16 LSG
-22 LPAEE
+22 LEE
-27 DEPLQGLSDMME
+27 DIPFDDEFSLDGLSLDDYE
-39 LEPDG
+39 ETRLEDLPRKR
-44 QSQEEFT
+44 ER
-51 QEAPVGTLPDPENS
+51 TLPRS
-65 GRKSLPELK
+65 GTGRK
-74 SAKPRRQQ
+74 
-82 KKPMGKGK
+82 K
-90 KEIALLSVIL
+90 KERTAKKTGGNGKIVALLGGIL
-100 CLLVGMICLVLCLK
+100 GLLLALIFLVVCLK
-114 FYVIAGGRL
+114 FCVLAGGRL
-123 YPRGK
+123 YPRGR
-128 AELDLRD
+128 AELDLRE
-135 RSISGEVCDKLTEAL
+135 RRISAGTYDKLQKAL
-150 PDTKLLWNV
+150 PDTDILWNV

-166 SSNLTE
+166 PSNITE
-172 LTVTELSAEDAQTLL
+172 LTVTALTAEDARTLL
-187 YFRELKV
+187 YFKSLQV
-194 LNAENCTDYDNLL
+194 LNAEGCTDYENLL
-207 SFRLRNPDCRVRY
+207 TYRLQSPGCRVRY

-229 DSDAKMLV
+229 DSDAKMLMV
-237 VSEFTEADVE
+237 TEFTEDDAA

-258 DGTNC
+258 DGSGCT
-263 PDAGNLAA
+263 DYGNLAA
-271 LQAAYPGLSVRYT
+271 LQAAYPGLSVRYA
-284 VTLGDSELRAD
+284 VTLGDSELEAD
-295 TVEATVSGAESVQL
+295 TVEATVTGAESGQL
-309 IQGLAGLPNLKTL
+309 IQALAGLPNLKNL
-322 TLVDPAADGS
+322 TLIDPAADGS
-332 TLEALRVQYPQ
+332 TLQALRLQYPD
-343 LTLSWYFRVNGKEV
+343 LTLSWYFRVNGREI
-357 GEDAREVDVSGMDFP
+357 GEDAVEVDVSGMDFS
-372 SLTAAEN
+372 SLAAAEN

-393 NCTVGGKT
+393 SCTVGGKAIGNET
-401 IDNDDMADFRERM
+401 MADFRERM
-414 RSSYKVVWTVQCG
+414 RSSYKVVWTVRCG

-433 DDTTFMPTREHEY
+433 DATTFMPTREHEY
-446 YFLDSMAGNLKYCED
+446 YFLDSMAPNLKYCED

-571 PNTHLDFTGTTTNSV
+571 PNTHLDFTGTTTNPI

>member
-1 MEQWDDFPELEEIRR
+1 MDEIKDFPELEELRQ
-16 LAGMGE
+16 LSG
-22 LPAEE
+22 LEE
-27 DEPLQGLSDMME
+27 DIPFDDEFSLDGLSLDDYE
-39 LEPDG
+39 ETRLEDLPRKR
-44 QSQEEFT
+44 ER
-51 QEAPVGTLPDPENS
+51 TLPRS
-65 GRKSLPELK
+65 GTGRK
-74 SAKPRRQQ
+74 
-82 KKPMGKGK
+82 K
-90 KEIALLSVIL
+90 KERTAKKTGGNGKIVALLGGIL
-100 CLLVGMICLVLCLK
+100 GLLLALIFLVVCLK
-114 FYVIAGGRL
+114 FCVLAGGRL
-123 YPRGK
+123 YPRGR
-128 AELDLRD
+128 AELDLRE
-135 RSISGEVCDKLTEAL
+135 RRISAGTYDKLQKAL
-150 PDTKLLWNV
+150 PDTDILWNV

-166 SSNLTE
+166 PSNITE
-172 LTVTELSAEDAQTLL
+172 LTVTALTAEDARTLL
-187 YFRELKV
+187 YFKSLQV
-194 LNAENCTDYDNLL
+194 LNAEGCTDYENLL
-207 SFRLRNPDCRVRY
+207 TYRLQSPGCRVRY

-229 DSDAKMLV
+229 DSDAKMLMV
-237 VSEFTEADVE
+237 TEFTEDDAA

-258 DGTNC
+258 DGSGCT
-263 PDAGNLAA
+263 DYGNLAA
-271 LQAAYPGLSVRYT
+271 LQAAYPGLSVRYA
-284 VTLGDSELRAD
+284 VTLGDSELEAD
-295 TVEATVSGAESVQL
+295 TVEATVTGAESGQL
-309 IQGLAGLPNLKTL
+309 IQALAGLPNLKNL
-322 TLVDPAADGS
+322 TLIDPAADGS
-332 TLEALRVQYPQ
+332 TLQALRLQYPD
-343 LTLSWYFRVNGKEV
+343 LTLSWYFRVNGREI
-357 GEDAREVDVSGMDFP
+357 GEDAVEVDVSGMDFS
-372 SLTAAEN
+372 SLAAAEN

-393 NCTVGGKT
+393 SCTVGGKAIGNET
-401 IDNDDMADFRERM
+401 MADFRERM

-433 DDTTFMPTREHEY
+433 DATTFMPTREHEY
-446 YFLDSMAGNLKYCED
+446 YFLDSMAPNLKYCED

-571 PNTHLDFTGTTTNSV
+571 PNTHLDFTGTTTNPI

>member
-1 MEQWDDFPELEEIRR
+1 MNEIKDFPELEELRQ
-16 LAGMGE
+16 LSG
-22 LPAEE
+22 LEE
-27 DEPLQGLSDMME
+27 DIPFDDEFSLDGLSLDDYE
-39 LEPDG
+39 ETRLEDLPRKR
-44 QSQEEFT
+44 ER
-51 QEAPVGTLPDPENS
+51 TLPRS
-65 GRKSLPELK
+65 GTGRK
-74 SAKPRRQQ
+74 
-82 KKPMGKGK
+82 K
-90 KEIALLSVIL
+90 KERTAKRTGGNGKIVALLGGIL
-100 CLLVGMICLVLCLK
+100 GLLLALIFLVVCLK
-114 FYVIAGGRL
+114 FCVLAGGRL
-123 YPRGK
+123 YPRGR
-128 AELDLRD
+128 AELDLRE
-135 RSISGEVCDKLTEAL
+135 RRISAGTYDKLQRAL
-150 PDTKLLWNV
+150 PDTDILWNV

-166 SSNLTE
+166 PSNITE
-172 LTVTELSAEDAQTLL
+172 LTVTALTAEDARTLL
-187 YFRELKV
+187 YFKSLQV
-194 LNAENCTDYDNLL
+194 LNAEGCTDYENLL
-207 SFRLRNPDCRVRY
+207 TYRLQSPGCRVRY

-229 DSDAKMLV
+229 DSDAKMLMV
-237 VSEFTEADVE
+237 TEFTEDDAA

-258 DGTNC
+258 DGSGCT
-263 PDAGNLAA
+263 DYGNLAA
-271 LQAAYPGLSVRYT
+271 LQAAYPGLSVRYA
-284 VTLGDSELRAD
+284 VTLGDSELEAD
-295 TVEATVSGAESVQL
+295 TVEATVTGAESGQL
-309 IQGLAGLPNLKTL
+309 IQALAGLPNLKNL
-322 TLVDPAADGS
+322 TLIDPAADGS
-332 TLEALRVQYPQ
+332 TLQALRLQYPD
-343 LTLSWYFRVNGKEV
+343 LTLSWYFRVNGREI
-357 GEDAREVDVSGMDFP
+357 GEDAVEVDVSGMDFS
-372 SLTAAEN
+372 SLAAAEN

-393 NCTVGGKT
+393 SCTVGGKAIGNET
-401 IDNDDMADFRERM
+401 MADFRERM

-433 DDTTFMPTREHEY
+433 DATTFMPTREHEY
-446 YFLDSMAGNLKYCED
+446 YFLDSMAPNLKYCED

-571 PNTHLDFTGTTTNSV
+571 PNTHLDFTGTTTNPI

>member
-1 MEQWDDFPELEEIRR
+1 MNEIKDFPELEELRQ
-16 LAGMGE
+16 LSG
-22 LPAEE
+22 LEE
-27 DEPLQGLSDMME
+27 DIPFDDEFSLDGLSLDDYE
-39 LEPDG
+39 ETRLEDLPRKRERILPR
-44 QSQEEFT
+44 S
-51 QEAPVGTLPDPENS
+51 GT
-65 GRKSLPELK
+65 GRK
-74 SAKPRRQQ
+74 
-82 KKPMGKGK
+82 K
-90 KEIALLSVIL
+90 KERTPKKTGGNGKIVALLGGIL
-100 CLLVGMICLVLCLK
+100 GLLLALIFLAVCLK
-114 FYVIAGGRL
+114 FCVLAGGRL
-123 YPRGK
+123 YPRGR
-128 AELDLRD
+128 AELDLRE
-135 RSISGEVCDKLTEAL
+135 RRISAGTYDKLQNAL
-150 PDTKLLWNV
+150 PDTDILWNV

-166 SSNLTE
+166 PSNITE
-172 LTVTELSAEDAQTLL
+172 LTVTALTAEDARTLL
-187 YFRELKV
+187 YFKSLQV
-194 LNAENCTDYDNLL
+194 LNAEGCTDYENLL
-207 SFRLRNPDCRVRY
+207 TYRLQSPGCRVRY

-229 DSDAKMLV
+229 DSDAKMLMV
-237 VSEFTEADVE
+237 TEFTEDDAA

-258 DGTNC
+258 DGSGCT
-263 PDAGNLAA
+263 DYGNLAA
-271 LQAAYPGLSVRYT
+271 LQAAYPGLSVRYA
-284 VTLGDSELRAD
+284 VTLGDSELEAD
-295 TVEATVSGAESVQL
+295 TVEATVTGAESGQL
-309 IQGLAGLPNLKTL
+309 IQALAGLPNLKNL
-322 TLVDPAADGS
+322 TLIDPAADGS
-332 TLEALRVQYPQ
+332 TLQALRLQYPD
-343 LTLSWYFRVNGKEV
+343 LTLSWYFRVNGREI
-357 GEDAREVDVSGMDFP
+357 GEDAVEVDVSGMDFS
-372 SLTAAEN
+372 SLAAAEN

-393 NCTVGGKT
+393 SCTVGGKAIGNET
-401 IDNDDMADFRERM
+401 MADFRERM
-414 RSSYKVVWTVQCG
+414 RDSYKVVWTVQCG

-433 DDTTFMPTREHEY
+433 DATTFMPTREHEY
-446 YFLDSMAGNLKYCED
+446 YFLDSMAPNLKYCED

-571 PNTHLDFTGTTTNSV
+571 PNTHLDFTGTTTNPI

>member
-1 MEQWDDFPELEEIRR
+1 MNEIKDFPELEELRQ
-16 LAGMGE
+16 LSG
-22 LPAEE
+22 LEE
-27 DEPLQGLSDMME
+27 DIPFDDEFSLDGLSLDDYE
-39 LEPDG
+39 ETRLEDLPRKR
-44 QSQEEFT
+44 ER
-51 QEAPVGTLPDPENS
+51 TLPRS
-65 GRKSLPELK
+65 GTGRK
-74 SAKPRRQQ
+74 
-82 KKPMGKGK
+82 K
-90 KEIALLSVIL
+90 KERTAKKTGGNGKIVALLGGIL
-100 CLLVGMICLVLCLK
+100 GLLLALIFLVVCLK
-114 FYVIAGGRL
+114 FCVLAGGRL
-123 YPRGK
+123 YPRGR
-128 AELDLRD
+128 AELDLRE
-135 RSISGEVCDKLTEAL
+135 RRISAGTYDKLQNAL
-150 PDTKLLWNV
+150 PDTDILWNV

-166 SSNLTE
+166 PSNITE
-172 LTVTELSAEDAQTLL
+172 LTVTALTAEDARTLL
-187 YFRELKV
+187 YFKSLQV
-194 LNAENCTDYDNLL
+194 LNAEGCTDYENLL
-207 SFRLRNPDCRVRY
+207 TYRLQSPGCRVRY

-229 DSDAKMLV
+229 DSDAKMLMV
-237 VSEFTEADVE
+237 TEFTEDDAA

-258 DGTNC
+258 DGSGCT
-263 PDAGNLAA
+263 DYGNLAA
-271 LQAAYPGLSVRYT
+271 LQAAYPGLSVRYA
-284 VTLGDSELRAD
+284 VTLGDSELEAD
-295 TVEATVSGAESVQL
+295 TVEATVTGAESGQL
-309 IQGLAGLPNLKTL
+309 IQALAGLPNLKNL
-322 TLVDPAADGS
+322 TLIDPAADGS
-332 TLEALRVQYPQ
+332 TLQALRLQYPD
-343 LTLSWYFRVNGKEV
+343 LTLSWYFRVNGREI
-357 GEDAREVDVSGMDFP
+357 GEDAVEVDVSGMDFS
-372 SLTAAEN
+372 SLAAAEN

-393 NCTVGGKT
+393 SCTVGGKAIGNET
-401 IDNDDMADFRERM
+401 MADFRERM

-433 DDTTFMPTREHEY
+433 DATTFMPTREHEY
-446 YFLDSMAGNLKYCED
+446 YFLDSMAPNLKYCED

-571 PNTHLDFTGTTTNSV
+571 PNTHLDFTGTTTNPI

>member
-1 MEQWDDFPELEEIRR
+1 MNEIKDFPELEELRQ
-16 LAGMGE
+16 LSG
-22 LPAEE
+22 LEE
-27 DEPLQGLSDMME
+27 DIPFDDEFSLDGLSLDDYE
-39 LEPDG
+39 ETRLEDLPRKR
-44 QSQEEFT
+44 ER
-51 QEAPVGTLPDPENS
+51 TLPRS
-65 GRKSLPELK
+65 GTGRK
-74 SAKPRRQQ
+74 
-82 KKPMGKGK
+82 K
-90 KEIALLSVIL
+90 KERTAKKTGGNGKIVALLGGIL
-100 CLLVGMICLVLCLK
+100 GLLLALIFLVVCLK
-114 FYVIAGGRL
+114 FCVLAGGRL
-123 YPRGK
+123 YPRGR
-128 AELDLRD
+128 AELDLRE
-135 RSISGEVCDKLTEAL
+135 RRISAGTYDKLQKAL
-150 PDTKLLWNV
+150 PDTDILWNV

-166 SSNLTE
+166 PSNITE
-172 LTVTELSAEDAQTLL
+172 LTVTALTAEDARTLL
-187 YFRELKV
+187 YFKPLQV
-194 LNAENCTDYDNLL
+194 LNAEGCTDYENLL
-207 SFRLRNPDCRVRY
+207 TYRLQSPGCRVRY

-229 DSDAKMLV
+229 DSDAKMLMV
-237 VSEFTEADVE
+237 TEFTEDDAA

-258 DGTNC
+258 DGSGCT
-263 PDAGNLAA
+263 DYGNLAA
-271 LQAAYPGLSVRYT
+271 LQAAYPGLSVRYA
-284 VTLGDSELRAD
+284 VTLGDSELEAD
-295 TVEATVSGAESVQL
+295 TVEATVTGAESGQL
-309 IQGLAGLPNLKTL
+309 IQALAGLPNLKNL
-322 TLVDPAADGS
+322 TLIDPAADGS
-332 TLEALRVQYPQ
+332 TLQALRLQYPD
-343 LTLSWYFRVNGKEV
+343 LTLSWYFRVNGREI
-357 GEDAREVDVSGMDFP
+357 GEDAVEVDVSGMDFS
-372 SLTAAEN
+372 SLAAAEN

-393 NCTVGGKT
+393 SCTVGGKAIGNET
-401 IDNDDMADFRERM
+401 MADFRERM
-414 RSSYKVVWTVQCG
+414 RDSYKVVWTVQCG
-427 RLSVRT
+427 KLSVRT
-433 DDTTFMPTREHEY
+433 DATTFMPTREHEY
-446 YFLDSMAGNLKYCED
+446 YFLDSMAPNLKYCED

-571 PNTHLDFTGTTTNSV
+571 PNTHLDFTGTTTNPI

>member
-1 MEQWDDFPELEEIRR
+1 MNEIKDFPELEELRQ
-16 LAGMGE
+16 LSG
-22 LPAEE
+22 LEE
-27 DEPLQGLSDMME
+27 DIPFDDEFSLDGLSLDDYE
-39 LEPDG
+39 ETRLEDLPRKR
-44 QSQEEFT
+44 ER
-51 QEAPVGTLPDPENS
+51 TLPRS
-65 GRKSLPELK
+65 GTGRK
-74 SAKPRRQQ
+74 
-82 KKPMGKGK
+82 K
-90 KEIALLSVIL
+90 KERTAKKTGGNGKIVALLGGIL
-100 CLLVGMICLVLCLK
+100 GLLLALIFLVVCLK
-114 FYVIAGGRL
+114 FCVLAGGRL
-123 YPRGK
+123 YPRGR
-128 AELDLRD
+128 AELDLRE
-135 RSISGEVCDKLTEAL
+135 RRISAGTYDKLQKAL
-150 PDTKLLWNV
+150 PDTDILWNV

-166 SSNLTE
+166 PSNITE
-172 LTVTELSAEDAQTLL
+172 LTVTALTAEDARTLL
-187 YFRELKV
+187 YFKSLQV
-194 LNAENCTDYDNLL
+194 LNAEGCTDYENLL
-207 SFRLRNPDCRVRY
+207 TYRLQSPGCRVRY

-229 DSDAKMLV
+229 DSDAKMLMV
-237 VSEFTEADVE
+237 TEFTEDDAA

-258 DGTNC
+258 DGSGCT
-263 PDAGNLAA
+263 DYGNLAA
-271 LQAAYPGLSVRYT
+271 LQAAYPGLSVRYA
-284 VTLGDSELRAD
+284 VTLGDSELEAD
-295 TVEATVSGAESVQL
+295 TVEATVTGAESGQL
-309 IQGLAGLPNLKTL
+309 IQALAGLPNLKNL
-322 TLVDPAADGS
+322 TLIDPAADGS
-332 TLEALRVQYPQ
+332 TLQALRLQYPD
-343 LTLSWYFRVNGKEV
+343 LTLSWYFRVNGREI
-357 GEDAREVDVSGMDFP
+357 GEDAVEVDVSGMDFS
-372 SLTAAEN
+372 SLAAAEN

-393 NCTVGGKT
+393 SCTVGGKAIGNET
-401 IDNDDMADFRERM
+401 MADFRERM

-433 DDTTFMPTREHEY
+433 DATTFMPTREHEY
-446 YFLDSMAGNLKYCED
+446 YFLDSMAPNLKYCED

-537 YYADPTPIYQ
+537 YYADPSPIYQ

-571 PNTHLDFTGTTTNSV
+571 PNTHLDFTGTTTNPI

>member
-1 MEQWDDFPELEEIRR
+1 MNEIKDFPELEELRQ
-16 LAGMGE
+16 LSG
-22 LPAEE
+22 LEE
-27 DEPLQGLSDMME
+27 DIPFDDEFSLDGLSLDDYE
-39 LEPDG
+39 ETRLEDLPRKR
-44 QSQEEFT
+44 ER
-51 QEAPVGTLPDPENS
+51 TLPRS
-65 GRKSLPELK
+65 GTGRK
-74 SAKPRRQQ
+74 
-82 KKPMGKGK
+82 K
-90 KEIALLSVIL
+90 KERTAKKTGGNGKIVALLGGIL
-100 CLLVGMICLVLCLK
+100 GLLLALIFLVVCLK
-114 FYVIAGGRL
+114 FCVLAGGRL
-123 YPRGK
+123 YPRGR
-128 AELDLRD
+128 AELDLRE
-135 RSISGEVCDKLTEAL
+135 RRISAGTYDKLQKAL
-150 PDTKLLWNV
+150 PDTDILWNV

-166 SSNLTE
+166 PSNITE
-172 LTVTELSAEDAQTLL
+172 LTVTALTAEDARTLL
-187 YFRELKV
+187 YFKSLQV
-194 LNAENCTDYDNLL
+194 LNAEGCTDYENLL
-207 SFRLRNPDCRVRY
+207 TYRLQSPGCRVRY

-229 DSDAKMLV
+229 DSDAKMLMV
-237 VSEFTEADVE
+237 TEFTKDDAA

-258 DGTNC
+258 DGSGCT
-263 PDAGNLAA
+263 DYGNLAA
-271 LQAAYPGLSVRYT
+271 LQAAYPGLSVRYA
-284 VTLGDSELRAD
+284 VTLGDSELEAD
-295 TVEATVSGAESVQL
+295 TVEATVTGAESGQL
-309 IQGLAGLPNLKTL
+309 IQALAGLPNLKDL
-322 TLVDPAADGS
+322 TLIDPAADGS
-332 TLEALRVQYPQ
+332 TLQALRLQYPD
-343 LTLSWYFRVNGKEV
+343 LTLSWYFRVNGREI
-357 GEDAREVDVSGMDFP
+357 GEDAVEVDVSGMDFS
-372 SLTAAEN
+372 SLAAAEN

-393 NCTVGGKT
+393 SCTVGGKAIGNET
-401 IDNDDMADFRERM
+401 MADFRERM

-433 DDTTFMPTREHEY
+433 DATTFMPTREHEY
-446 YFLDSMAGNLKYCED
+446 YFLDSMAPNLKYCED

-571 PNTHLDFTGTTTNSV
+571 PNTHLDFTGTTTNPI

>member
-1 MEQWDDFPELEEIRR
+1 MNEIKDFPELEELRQ
-16 LAGMGE
+16 LSG
-22 LPAEE
+22 LEE
-27 DEPLQGLSDMME
+27 DIPFDDEFSLDGLSLDDYE
-39 LEPDG
+39 ETRLEDLPRKR
-44 QSQEEFT
+44 ER
-51 QEAPVGTLPDPENS
+51 TLPRS
-65 GRKSLPELK
+65 GTGRK
-74 SAKPRRQQ
+74 
-82 KKPMGKGK
+82 K
-90 KEIALLSVIL
+90 KERTAKKTGGNGKIVALLGGIL
-100 CLLVGMICLVLCLK
+100 GLLLALIFLVVCLK
-114 FYVIAGGRL
+114 FCVLAGGRL
-123 YPRGK
+123 YPRGR
-128 AELDLRD
+128 AELDLQER
-135 RSISGEVCDKLTEAL
+135 RISAGTYDKLQKAL
-150 PDTKLLWNV
+150 PDTDILWNV

-166 SSNLTE
+166 PSNITE
-172 LTVTELSAEDAQTLL
+172 LTVTALTAEDARTLL
-187 YFRELKV
+187 YFKSLQV
-194 LNAENCTDYDNLL
+194 LNAEGCTDYENLL
-207 SFRLRNPDCRVRY
+207 TYRLQSPGCRVRY

-229 DSDAKMLV
+229 DSDAKMLMV
-237 VSEFTEADVE
+237 TEFTEDDAA

-258 DGTNC
+258 DGSGCT
-263 PDAGNLAA
+263 DYGNLAA
-271 LQAAYPGLSVRYT
+271 LQAAYPGLSVRYA
-284 VTLGDSELRAD
+284 VTLGDSELEAD
-295 TVEATVSGAESVQL
+295 TVEATVTGAESGQL
-309 IQGLAGLPNLKTL
+309 IQALAGLPNLKNL
-322 TLVDPAADGS
+322 TLIDPAADGS
-332 TLEALRVQYPQ
+332 TLQALRLQYPD
-343 LTLSWYFRVNGKEV
+343 LTLSWYFRVNGREI
-357 GEDAREVDVSGMDFP
+357 GEDAVEVDVSGMDFS
-372 SLTAAEN
+372 SLDAAEN

-393 NCTVGGKT
+393 SCTVGGKAIGNET
-401 IDNDDMADFRERM
+401 MADFRERM
-414 RSSYKVVWTVQCG
+414 RDSYKVVWTVRCG
-427 RLSVRT
+427 KLSVRT
-433 DDTTFMPTREHEY
+433 DATTFMPTREHEY
-446 YFLDSMAGNLKYCED
+446 YFLDSMAPNLKYCED

-571 PNTHLDFTGTTTNSV
+571 PNTHLDFTGTTTNPI

>member
-1 MEQWDDFPELEEIRR
+1 MNEIKDFPELEELRQ
-16 LAGMGE
+16 LSG
-22 LPAEE
+22 LEE
-27 DEPLQGLSDMME
+27 DIPFDDEFSLDGLSLDDYE
-39 LEPDG
+39 ETRLEDLPRKR
-44 QSQEEFT
+44 ER
-51 QEAPVGTLPDPENS
+51 TLPRS
-65 GRKSLPELK
+65 GTGRK
-74 SAKPRRQQ
+74 
-82 KKPMGKGK
+82 K
-90 KEIALLSVIL
+90 KERTAKKTGGNGKIVVLLGGILGLLLALIF
-100 CLLVGMICLVLCLK
+100 LVVCLK
-114 FYVIAGGRL
+114 FCVLAGGRL
-123 YPRGK
+123 YPRGR
-128 AELDLRD
+128 AELDLRE
-135 RSISGEVCDKLTEAL
+135 RRISAGTYDKLQKAL
-150 PDTKLLWNV
+150 PDTDILWNV

-166 SSNLTE
+166 PSNITE
-172 LTVTELSAEDAQTLL
+172 LTVTALTAEDARTLL
-187 YFRELKV
+187 YFKSLQV
-194 LNAENCTDYDNLL
+194 LNAEGCTDYENLL
-207 SFRLRNPDCRVRY
+207 TYRLQSPGCRVRY

-229 DSDAKMLV
+229 DSDAKMLMV
-237 VSEFTEADVE
+237 TEFTEDDAA

-258 DGTNC
+258 DGSGCT
-263 PDAGNLAA
+263 DYGNLAA
-271 LQAAYPGLSVRYT
+271 LQAAYPGLSVRYA
-284 VTLGDSELRAD
+284 VTLGDSELEAD
-295 TVEATVSGAESVQL
+295 TVEATVTGAESGQL
-309 IQGLAGLPNLKTL
+309 IQALAGLPNLKNL
-322 TLVDPAADGS
+322 TLIDPAADGS
-332 TLEALRVQYPQ
+332 TLQALRLQYPD
-343 LTLSWYFRVNGKEV
+343 LTLSWYFRVNGREI
-357 GEDAREVDVSGMDFP
+357 GEDAVEVDVSGMDFS
-372 SLTAAEN
+372 SLAAAEN

-393 NCTVGGKT
+393 SCTVGGKAIGNET
-401 IDNDDMADFRERM
+401 MADFRERM

-433 DDTTFMPTREHEY
+433 DATTFMPTREHEY
-446 YFLDSMAGNLKYCED
+446 YFLDSMAPNLKYCED

-571 PNTHLDFTGTTTNSV
+571 PNTHLDFTGTTTNPI

>member
-1 MEQWDDFPELEEIRR
+1 MNEIKDFPELEELRQ
-16 LAGMGE
+16 LSG
-22 LPAEE
+22 LDE
-27 DEPLQGLSDMME
+27 DIPFDDEFSLDGLSLDDYE
-39 LEPDG
+39 ETRLEDLPRKR
-44 QSQEEFT
+44 ER
-51 QEAPVGTLPDPENS
+51 TLPRS
-65 GRKSLPELK
+65 GTGRK
-74 SAKPRRQQ
+74 
-82 KKPMGKGK
+82 K
-90 KEIALLSVIL
+90 KERTAKKTGGNGKIVALLGGIL
-100 CLLVGMICLVLCLK
+100 GLLLALIFLVVCLK
-114 FYVIAGGRL
+114 FCVLAGGRL
-123 YPRGK
+123 YPRGR
-128 AELDLRD
+128 AELDLRE
-135 RSISGEVCDKLTEAL
+135 RRISAGTYDKLQKAL
-150 PDTKLLWNV
+150 PDTDILWNV

-166 SSNLTE
+166 PSNITE
-172 LTVTELSAEDAQTLL
+172 LTVTALTAEDARTLL
-187 YFRELKV
+187 YFKSLQV
-194 LNAENCTDYDNLL
+194 LNAEGCTDYENLL
-207 SFRLRNPDCRVRY
+207 TYRLQSPGCRVRY

-229 DSDAKMLV
+229 DSDAKMLMV
-237 VSEFTEADVE
+237 TEFTEDDAA

-258 DGTNC
+258 DGSGCT
-263 PDAGNLAA
+263 DYGNLAA
-271 LQAAYPGLSVRYT
+271 LQAAYPGLSVRYA
-284 VTLGDSELRAD
+284 VTLGDSELEAD
-295 TVEATVSGAESVQL
+295 TVEATVTGAESGQL
-309 IQGLAGLPNLKTL
+309 IQALAGLPNLKNL
-322 TLVDPAADGS
+322 TLIDPAADGS
-332 TLEALRVQYPQ
+332 TLQALRLQYPD
-343 LTLSWYFRVNGKEV
+343 LTLSWYFRVNGREI
-357 GEDAREVDVSGMDFP
+357 GEDAVEVDVSGMDFS
-372 SLTAAEN
+372 SLAAAEN

-393 NCTVGGKT
+393 SCTVGGKAIGNET
-401 IDNDDMADFRERM
+401 MADFRERM
-414 RSSYKVVWTVQCG
+414 RSSYKVVWTVRCG

-433 DDTTFMPTREHEY
+433 DATTFMPTREHEY
-446 YFLDSMAGNLKYCED
+446 YFLDSMAPNLKYCED

-571 PNTHLDFTGTTTNSV
+571 PNTHLDFTGTTTNPI

>member
-1 MEQWDDFPELEEIRR
+1 MNEIKDFPELEELRQ
-16 LAGMGE
+16 LSG
-22 LPAEE
+22 PEE
-27 DEPLQGLSDMME
+27 DIPFDDEFSLDGLSLDDYE
-39 LEPDG
+39 ETRLEDLPRKR
-44 QSQEEFT
+44 ER
-51 QEAPVGTLPDPENS
+51 TLPRS
-65 GRKSLPELK
+65 GTGRKKKERTP
-74 SAKPRRQQ
+74 
-82 KKPMGKGK
+82 KKPGGNGK
-90 KEIALLSVIL
+90 IVALLGGIL
-100 CLLVGMICLVLCLK
+100 GLLLALIFLVVCLK
-114 FYVIAGGRL
+114 FCVLVGGRL
-123 YPRGK
+123 YPRGR
-128 AELDLRD
+128 AELDLRE
-135 RSISGEVCDKLTEAL
+135 RGISAGTYDKLQKAL
-150 PDTKLLWNV
+150 PDTDILWNV

-166 SSNLTE
+166 PSNITE
-172 LTVTELSAEDAQTLL
+172 LTVTALTAEDARTLL
-187 YFRELKV
+187 YFKSLQV
-194 LNAENCTDYDNLL
+194 LNAEGCTDYGNLL
-207 SFRLRNPDCRVRY
+207 TYRLQSPGCRVRY

-229 DSDAKMLV
+229 DSDAKMLMV
-237 VSEFTEADVE
+237 TEFTEDDAA

-258 DGTNC
+258 DGSGCT
-263 PDAGNLAA
+263 DYGNLAA
-271 LQAAYPGLSVRYT
+271 LQAAYPGLSVRYA
-284 VTLGDSELRAD
+284 VTLGDSELEAD
-295 TVEATVSGAESVQL
+295 TVEATVTGAESGQL
-309 IQGLAGLPNLKTL
+309 IQALAGLPNLKNL
-322 TLVDPAADGS
+322 TLIDPAADGS
-332 TLEALRVQYPQ
+332 TLQALRLQYPD
-343 LTLSWYFRVNGKEV
+343 LTLSWYFRVNGREI
-357 GEDAREVDVSGMDFP
+357 GEDAVEVDVSGMDFS
-372 SLTAAEN
+372 SLAAAEN

-393 NCTVGGKT
+393 SCTVGGKAIGNET
-401 IDNDDMADFRERM
+401 MADFRERM

-427 RLSVRT
+427 KLSVRT
-433 DDTTFMPTREHEY
+433 DATTFMPTREHEY
-446 YFLDSMAGNLKYCED
+446 YFLDSMAPNLKYCED

-555 WHRCNTQVQQ
+555 WHRCNAQVQQ

-571 PNTHLDFTGTTTNSV
+571 PNTHLDFTGTTTNPI

>member
-1 MEQWDDFPELEEIRR
+1 MNEIKDFPELEELRQ
-16 LAGMGE
+16 LSG
-22 LPAEE
+22 LDE
-27 DEPLQGLSDMME
+27 DIPFDDEFSLDGLSLDDYE
-39 LEPDG
+39 ETRLEDLPRKR
-44 QSQEEFT
+44 ER
-51 QEAPVGTLPDPENS
+51 TLPRS
-65 GRKSLPELK
+65 GTGRK
-74 SAKPRRQQ
+74 
-82 KKPMGKGK
+82 K
-90 KEIALLSVIL
+90 KERTAKKTGGNGKIVALLGGIL
-100 CLLVGMICLVLCLK
+100 GLLLALIFLVVCLK
-114 FYVIAGGRL
+114 FCVLAGGRL
-123 YPRGK
+123 YPRGR
-128 AELDLRD
+128 AELDLRE
-135 RSISGEVCDKLTEAL
+135 RRISAGTYDKLQKAL
-150 PDTKLLWNV
+150 PDTDILWNV

-166 SSNLTE
+166 PSNITE
-172 LTVTELSAEDAQTLL
+172 LTVTALTAEDARTLL
-187 YFRELKV
+187 YFKSLQV
-194 LNAENCTDYDNLL
+194 LNAEGCTDYENLL
-207 SFRLRNPDCRVRY
+207 TYRLQSPGCRVRY

-229 DSDAKMLV
+229 DSDAKMLMV
-237 VSEFTEADVE
+237 TEFTEDDAA

-258 DGTNC
+258 DGSGCT
-263 PDAGNLAA
+263 DYGNLAA
-271 LQAAYPGLSVRYT
+271 LQAAYPGLSVRYA
-284 VTLGDSELRAD
+284 VTLGDSELEAD
-295 TVEATVSGAESVQL
+295 TVEATVTGAESGQL
-309 IQGLAGLPNLKTL
+309 IQALAGLPNLKNL
-322 TLVDPAADGS
+322 TLIDPAADGS
-332 TLEALRVQYPQ
+332 TLQALRLQYPD
-343 LTLSWYFRVNGKEV
+343 LTLSWYFRVNGREI
-357 GEDAREVDVSGMDFP
+357 GEDAVEVDVSGMDFS
-372 SLTAAEN
+372 SLAAAEN

-393 NCTVGGKT
+393 SCTVGGKAIGNET
-401 IDNDDMADFRERM
+401 MADFRERM

-433 DDTTFMPTREHEY
+433 DATTFMPTREHEY
-446 YFLDSMAGNLKYCED
+446 YFLDSMAPNLKYCED

-571 PNTHLDFTGTTTNSV
+571 PNTHLDFTGTTTNPI

>member
-1 MEQWDDFPELEEIRR
+1 MDEIKDFPELEELRQ
-16 LAGMGE
+16 LSG
-22 LPAEE
+22 LEE
-27 DEPLQGLSDMME
+27 DIPFDDEFSLDGLSLDDYE
-39 LEPDG
+39 ETRLEDLPRKR
-44 QSQEEFT
+44 ER
-51 QEAPVGTLPDPENS
+51 TLPRS
-65 GRKSLPELK
+65 GTGRK
-74 SAKPRRQQ
+74 
-82 KKPMGKGK
+82 K
-90 KEIALLSVIL
+90 KERTAKKTGGNGKIVALLGGIL
-100 CLLVGMICLVLCLK
+100 GLLLALIFLVVCLK
-114 FYVIAGGRL
+114 FCVLAGGRL
-123 YPRGK
+123 YPRGR
-128 AELDLRD
+128 AELDLRE
-135 RSISGEVCDKLTEAL
+135 RRISAGTYDKLQKAL
-150 PDTKLLWNV
+150 PDTDILWNV

-166 SSNLTE
+166 PSNITE
-172 LTVTELSAEDAQTLL
+172 LTVTALTAEDARTLL
-187 YFRELKV
+187 YFKSLQV
-194 LNAENCTDYDNLL
+194 LNAEGCTDYENLL
-207 SFRLRNPDCRVRY
+207 TYRLQSPGCRVRY

-229 DSDAKMLV
+229 DSDAKMLMV
-237 VSEFTEADVE
+237 TEFTEDDAA

-258 DGTNC
+258 DGSGCT
-263 PDAGNLAA
+263 DYGNLAA
-271 LQAAYPGLSVRYT
+271 LQAAYPGLSVRYA
-284 VTLGDSELRAD
+284 VTLGDSELEAD
-295 TVEATVSGAESVQL
+295 TVEATVTGAESGQL
-309 IQGLAGLPNLKTL
+309 IQALAGLPNLKNL
-322 TLVDPAADGS
+322 TLIDPAADGS
-332 TLEALRVQYPQ
+332 TLQALRLQYPD
-343 LTLSWYFRVNGKEV
+343 LTLSWYFRVNGREI
-357 GEDAREVDVSGMDFP
+357 GEDAVEVDVSGMDFS
-372 SLTAAEN
+372 SLAAAEN

-393 NCTVGGKT
+393 SCTVGGKAIGNET
-401 IDNDDMADFRERM
+401 MADFRERM
-414 RSSYKVVWTVQCG
+414 RSSYKVVWTVRCG

-433 DDTTFMPTREHEY
+433 DATTFMPTREHEY
-446 YFLDSMAGNLKYCED
+446 YFLDSMAPNLKYCED

-571 PNTHLDFTGTTTNSV
+571 PNTHLDFTGTTTNPI

>member
-1 MEQWDDFPELEEIRR
+1 ML
-16 LAGMGE
+16 M
-22 LPAEE
+22 
-27 DEPLQGLSDMME
+27 
-39 LEPDG
+39 
-44 QSQEEFT
+44 
-51 QEAPVGTLPDPENS
+51 
-65 GRKSLPELK
+65 
-74 SAKPRRQQ
+74 
-82 KKPMGKGK
+82 
-90 KEIALLSVIL
+90 
-100 CLLVGMICLVLCLK
+100 
-114 FYVIAGGRL
+114 
-123 YPRGK
+123 
-128 AELDLRD
+128 
-135 RSISGEVCDKLTEAL
+135 
-150 PDTKLLWNV
+150 
-159 PFQGKLL
+159 
-166 SSNLTE
+166 
-172 LTVTELSAEDAQTLL
+172 VT
-187 YFRELKV
+187 
-194 LNAENCTDYDNLL
+194 
-207 SFRLRNPDCRVRY
+207 
-220 RVTVGGSTY
+220 
-229 DSDAKMLV
+229 
-237 VSEFTEADVE
+237 EFTEDDAA

-258 DGTNC
+258 DGSGCT
-263 PDAGNLAA
+263 DYGNLAA
-271 LQAAYPGLSVRYT
+271 LQAAYPGLSVRYA
-284 VTLGDSELRAD
+284 VTLGDSELEAD
-295 TVEATVSGAESVQL
+295 TVEATVTGAESGQL
-309 IQGLAGLPNLKTL
+309 IQALAGLPNLKNL
-322 TLVDPAADGS
+322 TLIDPAADGS
-332 TLEALRVQYPQ
+332 TLQALRLQYPD
-343 LTLSWYFRVNGKEV
+343 LTLSWYFRVNGREI
-357 GEDAREVDVSGMDFP
+357 GEDAVEVDVSGMDFS
-372 SLTAAEN
+372 SLAAAEN

-393 NCTVGGKT
+393 SCTVGGKAIGNET
-401 IDNDDMADFRERM
+401 MADFRERM
-414 RSSYKVVWTVQCG
+414 RDSYKVVWTVQCG

-433 DDTTFMPTREHEY
+433 DATTFMPTREHEY
-446 YFLDSMAGNLKYCED
+446 YFLDSMAPNLKYCED

-571 PNTHLDFTGTTTNSV
+571 PNTHLDFTGTTTNPI

>member
-1 MEQWDDFPELEEIRR
+1 MNEIKDFPELEELRQ
-16 LAGMGE
+16 LSG
-22 LPAEE
+22 LEE
-27 DEPLQGLSDMME
+27 DIPFDDEFSLDGLSLDDYE
-39 LEPDG
+39 ETRLEDLPRKR
-44 QSQEEFT
+44 ER
-51 QEAPVGTLPDPENS
+51 TLPRS
-65 GRKSLPELK
+65 GTGRK
-74 SAKPRRQQ
+74 
-82 KKPMGKGK
+82 K
-90 KEIALLSVIL
+90 KERTAKKTGGNGKIVALLGGIL
-100 CLLVGMICLVLCLK
+100 GLLLALIFLVVCLK
-114 FYVIAGGRL
+114 FCVLAGGRL
-123 YPRGK
+123 YPRGR
-128 AELDLRD
+128 AELDLRE
-135 RSISGEVCDKLTEAL
+135 RRISAGTYDKLQKAL
-150 PDTKLLWNV
+150 PDTDILWNV

-166 SSNLTE
+166 PSNITE
-172 LTVTELSAEDAQTLL
+172 LTVTALTAEDARTLL
-187 YFRELKV
+187 YFKSLQV
-194 LNAENCTDYDNLL
+194 LNAEGCTDYENLL
-207 SFRLRNPDCRVRY
+207 TYRLQSPGCRVRY

-229 DSDAKMLV
+229 DSDAKMLMV
-237 VSEFTEADVE
+237 TEFTEDDAA

-258 DGTNC
+258 DGSGCT
-263 PDAGNLAA
+263 DYGNLAA
-271 LQAAYPGLSVRYT
+271 LQAAYPGLSVRYA
-284 VTLGDSELRAD
+284 VTLGDSELEAD
-295 TVEATVSGAESVQL
+295 TVEATVTGAESGQL
-309 IQGLAGLPNLKTL
+309 IQALAGLPNLKNL
-322 TLVDPAADGS
+322 TLIDPAADGS
-332 TLEALRVQYPQ
+332 TLQALRLQYPD
-343 LTLSWYFRVNGKEV
+343 LTLSWYFRVNGREI
-357 GEDAREVDVSGMDFP
+357 GEDAVEVDVSGMDFS
-372 SLTAAEN
+372 SLAAAEN

-387 EKFIMS
+387 EEFIMS
-393 NCTVGGKT
+393 SCTVGGKAIGNET
-401 IDNDDMADFRERM
+401 MADFRERM

-433 DDTTFMPTREHEY
+433 DATTFMPTREHEY
-446 YFLDSMAGNLKYCED
+446 YFLDSMAPNLKYCED

-571 PNTHLDFTGTTTNSV
+571 PNTHLDFTGTTTNPI

>member
-1 MEQWDDFPELEEIRR
+1 MNEIKDFPELEELRQ
-16 LAGMGE
+16 LSG
-22 LPAEE
+22 LEE
-27 DEPLQGLSDMME
+27 DIPFDDDFSLDGLSLDDYE
-39 LEPDG
+39 ETRLEDLPRKR
-44 QSQEEFT
+44 ER
-51 QEAPVGTLPDPENS
+51 TLPRS
-65 GRKSLPELK
+65 GTGRKK
-74 SAKPRRQQ
+74 KKRTAK
-82 KKPMGKGK
+82 KTGGNGK
-90 KEIALLSVIL
+90 IVALLGGIL
-100 CLLVGMICLVLCLK
+100 GLLLALIFLVVCLK
-114 FYVIAGGRL
+114 FCVLAGGRL
-123 YPRGK
+123 YPRGR
-128 AELDLRD
+128 AELDLRE
-135 RSISGEVCDKLTEAL
+135 RRISAGTYDKLQKAL
-150 PDTKLLWNV
+150 PDTDILWNV

-166 SSNLTE
+166 PSNITE
-172 LTVTELSAEDAQTLL
+172 LTVTALTAEDARTLL
-187 YFRELKV
+187 YFKSLQV
-194 LNAENCTDYDNLL
+194 LNAEGCTDYENLL
-207 SFRLRNPDCRVRY
+207 TYRLQSPGCRVRY

-229 DSDAKMLV
+229 DSDAKMLMV
-237 VSEFTEADVE
+237 TEFTEDDAA

-258 DGTNC
+258 DGSGCT
-263 PDAGNLAA
+263 DYGNLAA
-271 LQAAYPGLSVRYT
+271 LQAAYPGLSVRYA
-284 VTLGDSELRAD
+284 VTLGDSELEAD
-295 TVEATVSGAESVQL
+295 TVEATVTGAESGQL
-309 IQGLAGLPNLKTL
+309 IQALAGLPNLKNL
-322 TLVDPAADGS
+322 TLIDPAADGS
-332 TLEALRVQYPQ
+332 TLQALRLQYPD
-343 LTLSWYFRVNGKEV
+343 LTLSWYFRVNGREI
-357 GEDAREVDVSGMDFP
+357 GEDAVEVDVSGMDFS
-372 SLTAAEN
+372 SLDAAEN

-393 NCTVGGKT
+393 SCTVGGKAIGNET
-401 IDNDDMADFRERM
+401 MADFRERM
-414 RSSYKVVWTVQCG
+414 RDSYKVVWTVRCG
-427 RLSVRT
+427 KLSVRT
-433 DDTTFMPTREHEY
+433 DATTFMPTREHEY
-446 YFLDSMAGNLKYCED
+446 YFLDSMAPNLKYCED

-571 PNTHLDFTGTTTNSV
+571 PNTHLDFTGTTTNPI

>member
-1 MEQWDDFPELEEIRR
+1 MNEIKDFPELEELRQ
-16 LAGMGE
+16 LSG
-22 LPAEE
+22 LEE
-27 DEPLQGLSDMME
+27 DIPFDDDFSLDGLSLDDYE
-39 LEPDG
+39 ETRLEDLPRKR
-44 QSQEEFT
+44 ER
-51 QEAPVGTLPDPENS
+51 TLPRS
-65 GRKSLPELK
+65 GTGRK
-74 SAKPRRQQ
+74 
-82 KKPMGKGK
+82 K
-90 KEIALLSVIL
+90 KERTAKKTGGNGKIVALLGGIL
-100 CLLVGMICLVLCLK
+100 GLLLALIFLVVCLK
-114 FYVIAGGRL
+114 FCVLTGGRL
-123 YPRGK
+123 YPRGR
-128 AELDLRD
+128 AELDLRE
-135 RSISGEVCDKLTEAL
+135 RRISAGTYDKLQKAL
-150 PDTKLLWNV
+150 PDTDILWNV

-166 SSNLTE
+166 PSNITE
-172 LTVTELSAEDAQTLL
+172 LTVTALTAEDAQTLL
-187 YFRELKV
+187 YFKSLQV
-194 LNAENCTDYDNLL
+194 LNAEGCTDYENLL
-207 SFRLRNPDCRVRY
+207 TYRLQSPGCRVRY

-229 DSDAKMLV
+229 DSDAKMLMV
-237 VSEFTEADVE
+237 TEFTEDDAA

-258 DGTNC
+258 DGSGCT
-263 PDAGNLAA
+263 DYGNLAA
-271 LQAAYPGLSVRYT
+271 LQAAYPGLSVRYA
-284 VTLGDSELRAD
+284 VTLGDSELEAD
-295 TVEATVSGAESVQL
+295 TVEATVTGAESGQL
-309 IQGLAGLPNLKTL
+309 IQALAGLPNLKNL
-322 TLVDPAADGS
+322 TLIDPAADGS
-332 TLEALRVQYPQ
+332 TLQALRLQYPD
-343 LTLSWYFRVNGKEV
+343 LTLSWYFRVNGREI
-357 GEDAREVDVSGMDFP
+357 GEDAVEVDVSGMDFS
-372 SLTAAEN
+372 SLAAAEN

-393 NCTVGGKT
+393 SCTVGGKAIGNET
-401 IDNDDMADFRERM
+401 MADFRERM

-427 RLSVRT
+427 KLSVRT
-433 DDTTFMPTREHEY
+433 DATTFMPTREHEY
-446 YFLDSMAGNLKYCED
+446 YFLDSMAPNLKYCED

-571 PNTHLDFTGTTTNSV
+571 PNTHLDFTGTTTNPI

>member
-1 MEQWDDFPELEEIRR
+1 MNEIKDFPELEELRQ
-16 LAGMGE
+16 LSG
-22 LPAEE
+22 LDE
-27 DEPLQGLSDMME
+27 DIPFDDEFSLDGLSLDDYE
-39 LEPDG
+39 ETRLEDLPRKR
-44 QSQEEFT
+44 ER
-51 QEAPVGTLPDPENS
+51 TLPRS
-65 GRKSLPELK
+65 GTGRK
-74 SAKPRRQQ
+74 
-82 KKPMGKGK
+82 K
-90 KEIALLSVIL
+90 KERTAKKTGGNGKIVALLGGIL
-100 CLLVGMICLVLCLK
+100 GLLLALIFLVVCLK
-114 FYVIAGGRL
+114 FCVLAGGRL
-123 YPRGK
+123 YPRGR
-128 AELDLRD
+128 AELDLRE
-135 RSISGEVCDKLTEAL
+135 RRISAGTYDKLQKAL
-150 PDTKLLWNV
+150 PDTDILWNV

-166 SSNLTE
+166 PSNITE
-172 LTVTELSAEDAQTLL
+172 LTVTALTAEDARTLL
-187 YFRELKV
+187 YFKSLQV
-194 LNAENCTDYDNLL
+194 LNAEGCTDYENLL
-207 SFRLRNPDCRVRY
+207 TYRLQSPGCRVRY

-229 DSDAKMLV
+229 DSDAKMLMV
-237 VSEFTEADVE
+237 TEFTEDDAA

-258 DGTNC
+258 DGSGCT
-263 PDAGNLAA
+263 DYGNLAA
-271 LQAAYPGLSVRYT
+271 LQAAYPGLSVRYA
-284 VTLGDSELRAD
+284 VTLGDSELEAD
-295 TVEATVSGAESVQL
+295 TVEATVTGAESGQL
-309 IQGLAGLPNLKTL
+309 IQALAGLPNLKNL
-322 TLVDPAADGS
+322 TLIDPAADGS
-332 TLEALRVQYPQ
+332 NLQALRLQYPD
-343 LTLSWYFRVNGKEV
+343 LTLSWYFRVNGREI
-357 GEDAREVDVSGMDFP
+357 GEDAVEVDVSGMDFS
-372 SLTAAEN
+372 SLAAAEN

-393 NCTVGGKT
+393 SCTVGGKAIGNET
-401 IDNDDMADFRERM
+401 MADFRERM

-433 DDTTFMPTREHEY
+433 DATTFMPTREHEY
-446 YFLDSMAGNLKYCED
+446 YFLDSMAPNLKYCED

-571 PNTHLDFTGTTTNSV
+571 PNTHLDFTGTTTNPI

>member
-1 MEQWDDFPELEEIRR
+1 MNEIKDFPELEELRQ
-16 LAGMGE
+16 LSG
-22 LPAEE
+22 LDE
-27 DEPLQGLSDMME
+27 DIPFDDEFSLDGLSLDDYE
-39 LEPDG
+39 ETRLEDLPRKR
-44 QSQEEFT
+44 ER
-51 QEAPVGTLPDPENS
+51 TLPRS
-65 GRKSLPELK
+65 GTGRK
-74 SAKPRRQQ
+74 
-82 KKPMGKGK
+82 K
-90 KEIALLSVIL
+90 KERTAKKTGGNGKIVALLGGIL
-100 CLLVGMICLVLCLK
+100 GLLLALIFLVVCLK
-114 FYVIAGGRL
+114 FCVLAGGRL
-123 YPRGK
+123 YPRGR
-128 AELDLRD
+128 AELDLRE
-135 RSISGEVCDKLTEAL
+135 RRISAGTYDKLQKAL
-150 PDTKLLWNV
+150 PDTDILWNV

-166 SSNLTE
+166 PSNITE
-172 LTVTELSAEDAQTLL
+172 LTVTALTAEDARTLL
-187 YFRELKV
+187 YFKSLQV
-194 LNAENCTDYDNLL
+194 LNAEGCTDYENLL
-207 SFRLRNPDCRVRY
+207 TYRLQSPGCRVRY

-229 DSDAKMLV
+229 DSDAKMLMV
-237 VSEFTEADVE
+237 TEFTKDDAA

-258 DGTNC
+258 DGSGCT
-263 PDAGNLAA
+263 DYGNLAA
-271 LQAAYPGLSVRYT
+271 LQAAYPGLSVRYA
-284 VTLGDSELRAD
+284 VTLSDSELEAD
-295 TVEATVSGAESVQL
+295 TVEATVTGAESGQL
-309 IQGLAGLPNLKTL
+309 IQALAGLPNLKNL
-322 TLVDPAADGS
+322 TLIDPAADGS
-332 TLEALRVQYPQ
+332 TLQALRLQYPD
-343 LTLSWYFRVNGKEV
+343 LTLSWYFRVNGREI
-357 GEDAREVDVSGMDFP
+357 GEDAVEVDVSGMDFS
-372 SLTAAEN
+372 SLAAAEN

-393 NCTVGGKT
+393 SCTVGGKAIGNET
-401 IDNDDMADFRERM
+401 MADFRERM

-433 DDTTFMPTREHEY
+433 DATTFMPTREHEY
-446 YFLDSMAGNLKYCED
+446 YFLDSMAPNLKYCED

-571 PNTHLDFTGTTTNSV
+571 PNTHLDFTGTTTNPI

>member
-1 MEQWDDFPELEEIRR
+1 MNEIKDFPELEELRQ
-16 LAGMGE
+16 LSG
-22 LPAEE
+22 LEE
-27 DEPLQGLSDMME
+27 DIPFDDEFSLDGLSLDDYE
-39 LEPDG
+39 ETRLEDLPRKR
-44 QSQEEFT
+44 ER
-51 QEAPVGTLPDPENS
+51 TLPRS
-65 GRKSLPELK
+65 GTGRK
-74 SAKPRRQQ
+74 
-82 KKPMGKGK
+82 K
-90 KEIALLSVIL
+90 KERTAKKTGGNGKIVALLGGIL
-100 CLLVGMICLVLCLK
+100 GLLLALIFLVVCLK
-114 FYVIAGGRL
+114 FCVLAGGRL
-123 YPRGK
+123 YPRGR
-128 AELDLRD
+128 AELDLRE
-135 RSISGEVCDKLTEAL
+135 RRISAGTYDKLQKAL
-150 PDTKLLWNV
+150 PDTDILWNV

-166 SSNLTE
+166 PSNITE
-172 LTVTELSAEDAQTLL
+172 LTVTALTAEDARTLL
-187 YFRELKV
+187 YFKSLQV
-194 LNAENCTDYDNLL
+194 LNAEGCTDYENLL
-207 SFRLRNPDCRVRY
+207 TYRLQSPGCRVRY

-229 DSDAKMLV
+229 DSDAKMLMV
-237 VSEFTEADVE
+237 TEFTKDDAA

-258 DGTNC
+258 DGSGCT
-263 PDAGNLAA
+263 DYGNLAA
-271 LQAAYPGLSVRYT
+271 LQAAYPGLSVRYA
-284 VTLGDSELRAD
+284 VTLSDSELEAD
-295 TVEATVSGAESVQL
+295 TVEATVTGAESGQL
-309 IQGLAGLPNLKTL
+309 IQALAGLPNLKNL
-322 TLVDPAADGS
+322 TLIDPAADGS
-332 TLEALRVQYPQ
+332 TLQALRLQYPD
-343 LTLSWYFRVNGKEV
+343 LTLSWYFRVNGREI
-357 GEDAREVDVSGMDFP
+357 GEDAVEVDVSGMDFS
-372 SLTAAEN
+372 SLAAAEN

-393 NCTVGGKT
+393 SCTVGGKAIGNET
-401 IDNDDMADFRERM
+401 MADFRERM

-433 DDTTFMPTREHEY
+433 DATTFMPTREHEY
-446 YFLDSMAGNLKYCED
+446 YFLDSMAPNLKYCED

-571 PNTHLDFTGTTTNSV
+571 PNTHLDFTGTTTNPI